1 MNPSY
6 PGSSG
11 DRHGP
16 PSLSASSSSGLGGKG
31 GPPSGQQQQQTHS
44 YHPQPSLAQ
53 LGHLHPLHGGSQ
65 QPQQPPQHSMMHPG
79 GPVLPPPPLPGSLG
93 GGGPNTSRSPH
104 PLSGSILHPP
114 RGNLGGSSGAGSV
127 LGKPA
132 GSQGPPPSGA
142 SGLMGH
148 SVRMQAPSM
157 SQSMGSVQQSMASS
171 SGGLKPPTQSYSV
184 RPPSP
189 PRRPQESQQQQ
200 QQQQQQVP
208 MQQQQYGLDGR
219 IIPNDQVE
227 GDYYQQQQTISV
239 PPPRHRELRVEDAL
253 LYLDQVKQQFGDQP
267 DIYNQFLD
275 VMKDFKAQAIDTP
288 GVILRV
294 STLFR
299 GYPNLILGFNTF
311 LPPGYRIRPDTSIEV
326 IPSQMAGRGG
336 VQPSMFGVGAPQSAN
351 ANMGHRPPPV
361 TIPPPPYSPPELH
374 KPTPSSRQQLAPAS
388 QMKTGG
394 KPKKQQQQAPTPN
407 GGNAAARSSTNPVE
421 FDHAIHYVT
430 TIKQR
435 FADEPETYKE
445 FLAILHTYQK
455 EQRSIR
461 QVLDQVSH
469 LFRDHPDLLRE
480 FTFFLPDAVQ
490 EQAKE
495 RLNRAAEK
503 AQQRKDQMA
512 QKARKYGSS
521 SQGYQP
527 DRRDD
532 RGPDSPSSAAM
543 KGGRMMADEEDAYMK
558 YGKKGSGR
566 GYKDDDHRLSGKAL
580 ERREKERERE
590 RNRSQFNHKRAK
602 RRPYDGKERR
612 AYLAISDVLL
622 DKEEWNIFEKIKKIL
637 PSRDNWR
644 EFLKCLEL
652 YSQEVL
658 DRNEMLSLIRNLFGR
673 HTDLVEEFDHLLCS
687 HGVQKTPKEIWPFI
701 PLAETD
707 LSQCR
712 RATPSYRGLPASY
725 PIPPCSHRSALEK
738 QVCNDSWVS
747 VPTGSEDFSFKS
759 MRKNQYEE
767 ALFKCE
773 DERFEIDMVI
783 EANASTIS
791 ILEPLAHEI
800 EVLKKSKESSGDDD
814 KLWNYVV
821 DKGTFRVTHLNA
833 ITRIYGESG
842 SEILELLR
850 KHPAGA
856 IPIILKRLK
865 QKDEEWRRA
874 REDLNRQWK
883 DVNEK
888 NYHKSLDH
896 SSFYFKQ
903 KDKKQTSM
911 KMMMQEAKKKLEA
924 DEKRAEEAK
933 TDSNASPSTVSA
945 TSAVVGAKAPPQALD
960 IANALK
966 KEQSTDSAKVPP
978 TTDGKVAAT
987 SSQATSSTTWKP
999 HFAYKFASVQI
1010 HKEAFGLLSYAAE
1023 KNLSVADKEK
1033 ISKVWQAFFFPFFHL
1048 EEEWLVRKPQHT
1060 TVTLEKAKTLPVGTE
1075 VSTEFGEG
1083 TVQQFNR
1090 AKAHFTINLAAVGCQ
1105 AYLQPSA
1112 LTIQEAADFPP
1123 GLPELDSKQ
1132 DAAKVQA
1139 DYKSLFYGNQ
1149 HAYAFLRLYQMLQN
1163 RLERAFD
1170 LCEKAKRNRN
1180 RRTIN
1185 PAARA
1190 LAHAHHSLSAST
1202 KEKTGD
1208 YQAFVSK
1215 LYSLIDGSV
1224 DNSKYEDS
1232 CRSLMGS
1239 TSYFLFTMDKLVTQ
1253 VLKQMQHLAND
1264 DTCQEL
1270 TKAFAEVQGEP
1281 KPSTDPA
1288 GAEAKTTAYLNK
1300 TKSIFEGEGAFRIE
1314 FNPGVLRKTP
1324 LEARGGTT
1332 PSGVSEPFKIWAPS
1346 PRVKAPES
1354 SKWLI
1359 EPKLAIEYLGS
1370 MDEDGDGDDDDD
1382 ESPSATPVDT
1392 PSATPMY
1399 GSPVLD
1405 TPVHD
1410 SQDDEDELMEE
1421 SKEDDDMKKDFSTP
1435 ASSGSVEQS
1444 DSASASSDDAHSTSA
1459 MQALESA
1466 TLLKKRARDS
1476 SEEGSAV
1483 SETSLSASSLAA
1495 DESVAAKKAKT
1506 TIDDEASA
1514 DAAKPTA
1521 ASQEDDPMERVEK
1534 ATSSPAAKSDAN
1546 EVTPAVKVEK
1556 PQEQIQDR
1564 EVGKEAEQTAEKP
1577 KEQQQTSSLDKVKSE
1592 RPSECAPATPAAAP
1606 AADLKARAPGS
1617 LSVVTKNDD
1626 KRKE

>member
-6 PGSSG
+6 PGSAG
-11 DRHGP
+11 DHHGP
-16 PSLSASSSSGLGGKG
+16 PSLNSASSSNMRGKG
-31 GPPSGQQQQQTHS
+31 GPPSQQTHQ
-44 YHPQPSLAQ
+44 YHTQPSLAQ
-53 LGHLHPLHGGSQ
+53 LNHLHPLHGGSQ
-65 QPQQPPQHSMMHPG
+65 QQPQHSMMHPG
-79 GPVLPPPPLPGSLG
+79 GAVLPPPPMPGSLG
-93 GGGPNTSRSPH
+93 GGGSNSSRSPH

-114 RGNLGGSSGAGSV
+114 RGNLGGGSSNPPPV
-127 LGKPA
+127 LGKPV
-132 GSQGPPPSGA
+132 GSQSSHTA
-142 SGLMGH
+142 STARIMGH
-148 SVRMQAPSM
+148 SVRMQAPAM
-157 SQSMGSVQQSMASS
+157 SQSMGHLPQSMVSS
-171 SGGLKPPTQSYSV
+171 SGNLKPPAPNYNV

-189 PRRPQESQQQQ
+189 PHRTQDTQQQQ
-200 QQQQQQVP
+200 PPPQQVP
-208 MQQQQYGLDGR
+208 IQQHYGLDGR
-219 IIPNDQVE
+219 MIPNDQVE
-227 GDYYQQQQTISV
+227 SEYYQQQTITG
-239 PPPRHRELRVEDAL
+239 PPVRHRELRVEDAL

-336 VQPSMFGVGAPQSAN
+336 GQQSMYSSVGAPQSN
-351 ANMGHRPPPV
+351 GSNMGHCPPPV

-374 KPTPSSRQQLAPAS
+374 KSTPLSCQPVAPPS
-388 QMKTGG
+388 QIKTSG
-394 KPKKQQQQAPTPN
+394 KPKKTQQTLSTSS
-407 GGNAAARSSTNPVE
+407 GNAAATRSSTNPVE

-503 AQQRKDQMA
+503 AQLRKDQMA
-512 QKARKYGSS
+512 LKAKKYSS
-521 SQGYQP
+521 AVPSYQP
-527 DRRDD
+527 DRLDD
-532 RGPDSPSSAAM
+532 RGGDSPSSAAM
-543 KGGRMMADEEDAYMK
+543 KGERSMVNDEDAYMK
-558 YGKKGSGR
+558 YGKKGVSR
-566 GYKDDDHRLSGKAL
+566 SFKDDDLHLTGKAL

-590 RNRSQFNHKRAK
+590 RNRSQFNHKRIK

-622 DKEEWNIFEKIKKIL
+622 DKEEWHIFEKIKKIL

-658 DRNEMLSLIRNLFGR
+658 DREEMLSLIRNLFGR
-673 HTDLVEEFDHLLCS
+673 HTDLVDEFDHLLCS

-712 RATPSYRGLPASY
+712 RATPSYRSLPASY
-725 PIPPCSHRSALEK
+725 PIPPCSQRSVLEK
-738 QVCNDSWVS
+738 EVCNDLWVS

-791 ILEPLAHEI
+791 ILEPLAQEI
-800 EVLKKSKESSGDDD
+800 DVLKENEKSNRDND

-833 ITRIYGESG
+833 ITRIYGEAG
-842 SEILELLR
+842 SQILELLR
-850 KHPAGA
+850 KYPAGA

-883 DVNEK
+883 EVNEK

-896 SSFYFKQ
+896 TSFYFKQ
-903 KDKKQTSM
+903 KDKKQTGM
-911 KMMMQEAKKKLEA
+911 KMMMLEAKKRLEG

-933 TDSNASPSTVSA
+933 SGLSASPSTVSA
-945 TSAVVGAKAPPQALD
+945 TFAVVSAKAPPKAAD

-966 KEQSTDSAKVPP
+966 KEQLLGSAKPLAAADSKAPP
-978 TTDGKVAAT
+978 TVSQT
-987 SSQATSSTTWKP
+987 SLLPTWKP
-999 HFAYKFASVQI
+999 HFVYKFASVKI
-1010 HKEAFGLLSYAAE
+1010 HKEAFGLLSYAAD
-1023 KNLSVADKEK
+1023 KNLSVVDKEK
-1033 ISKVWQAFFFPFFHL
+1033 LCKVWQTFFFPFFYL
-1048 EEEWLVRKPQHT
+1048 EEEWLVRKPQYA
-1060 TVTLEKAKTLPVGTE
+1060 TVTPEKAKTLRVGTD

-1083 TVQQFNR
+1083 TVQHFNR
-1090 AKAHFTINLAAVGCQ
+1090 ENGYLTISITISGCQ

-1112 LTIQEAADFPP
+1112 VTVQEAADFPP

-1132 DAAKVQA
+1132 DAIKVQMNH
-1139 DYKSLFYGNQ
+1139 KSLFYGNQ
-1149 HAYAFLRLYQMLQN
+1149 HAYAFVRLYQILHN

-1208 YQAFVSK
+1208 YQAFLSE

-1224 DNSKYEDS
+1224 DNFKYEDS

-1239 TSYFLFTMDKLVTQ
+1239 TSYFLFTMDKLVAQ
-1253 VLKQMQHLAND
+1253 ILKHMQHLASD
-1264 DTCQEL
+1264 ETCQEL
-1270 TKAFAEVQGEP
+1270 IKAF
-1281 KPSTDPA
+1281 TDEKRDESA
-1288 GAEAKTTAYLNK
+1288 SVDLTSAEAKAVAYLNRTK
-1300 TKSIFEGEGAFRIE
+1300 TIFEGEGAFRME
-1314 FNPGVLRKTP
+1314 FKPGVLRKTP
-1324 LEARGGTT
+1324 LETRGGST
-1332 PSGVSEPFKIWAPS
+1332 PLGVPEPFKIWAPS
-1346 PRVKAPES
+1346 PRVKAPEYT
-1354 SKWLI
+1354 KWLI
-1359 EPKLAIEYLGS
+1359 EPELAIMYLGS
-1370 MDEDGDGDDDDD
+1370 MDDDGEEDDDD
-1382 ESPSATPVDT
+1382 EDSPSATPVDT
-1392 PSATPMY
+1392 PSATPVY
-1399 GSPVLD
+1399 GSPM
-1405 TPVHD
+1405 HD
-1410 SQDDEDELMEE
+1410 SQDEEEGLMEE
-1421 SKEDDDMKKDFSTP
+1421 SKGGGLKKENLASTL
-1435 ASSGSVEQS
+1435 ARDIEQS
-1444 DSASASSDDAHSTSA
+1444 DSASSDDTASA
-1459 MQALESA
+1459 AKMLECA

-1476 SEEGSAV
+1476 SEENRAMVEVSLSTLVAADTIVASKRVKAATSDERSDDTATRTSATKEEKIRIKDEFVSKTTEVGLAIKIETPDRAQERQYSTAAQRIGDMYTIDQAAVHDV
-1483 SETSLSASSLAA
+1483 SEARVREFFVVAS
-1495 DESVAAKKAKT
+1495 
-1506 TIDDEASA
+1506 
-1514 DAAKPTA
+1514 
-1521 ASQEDDPMERVEK
+1521 
-1534 ATSSPAAKSDAN
+1534 
-1546 EVTPAVKVEK
+1546 
-1556 PQEQIQDR
+1556 
-1564 EVGKEAEQTAEKP
+1564 
-1577 KEQQQTSSLDKVKSE
+1577 
-1592 RPSECAPATPAAAP
+1592 
-1606 AADLKARAPGS
+1606 
-1617 LSVVTKNDD
+1617 KNDD
-1626 KRKE
+1626 AGEK

>member
-1 MNPSY
+1 M
-6 PGSSG
+6 
-11 DRHGP
+11 
-16 PSLSASSSSGLGGKG
+16 
-31 GPPSGQQQQQTHS
+31 
-44 YHPQPSLAQ
+44 
-53 LGHLHPLHGGSQ
+53 
-65 QPQQPPQHSMMHPG
+65 
-79 GPVLPPPPLPGSLG
+79 
-93 GGGPNTSRSPH
+93 
-104 PLSGSILHPP
+104 
-114 RGNLGGSSGAGSV
+114 
-127 LGKPA
+127 
-132 GSQGPPPSGA
+132 
-142 SGLMGH
+142 
-148 SVRMQAPSM
+148 
-157 SQSMGSVQQSMASS
+157 
-171 SGGLKPPTQSYSV
+171 
-184 RPPSP
+184 
-189 PRRPQESQQQQ
+189 
-200 QQQQQQVP
+200 P

-219 IIPNDQVE
+219 ILPNDGQD
-227 GDYYQQQQTISV
+227 DYYQQQQMAG

-326 IPSQMAGRGG
+326 IPSQISARGG
-336 VQPSMFGVGAPQSAN
+336 GGNIPMYSGVGGQQQSSN
-351 ANMGHRPPPV
+351 TNMGHRPPPV
-361 TIPPPPYSPPELH
+361 TIPPPPYSPPELSQHH
-374 KPTPSSRQQLAPAS
+374 KQPTSSSRQQLASAG

-394 KPKKQQQQAPTPN
+394 KPKKQQVPTPGA
-407 GGNAAARSSTNPVE
+407 GGNAASRSSTNPVE

-503 AQQRKDQMA
+503 AQQRKDLMA
-512 QKARKYGSS
+512 QKHKYA
-521 SQGYQP
+521 SQSGYQQS
-527 DRRDD
+527 RRDD
-532 RGPDSPSSAAM
+532 GRSMGDSPSSAAM
-543 KGGRMMADEEDAYMK
+543 KGRGLLAEDDDAYLK
-558 YGKKGSGR
+558 YGKKDAGM
-566 GYKDDDHRLSGKAL
+566 YKDDRRLSGKAL

-590 RNRSQFNHKRAK
+590 RNRAQFNHKRAK

-612 AYLAISDVLL
+612 AYLALSDVLL
-622 DKEEWNIFEKIKKIL
+622 DKEEWGIFEKIKKIL

-673 HTDLVEEFDHLLCS
+673 HTELVDEFDHLLCS

-725 PIPPCSHRSALEK
+725 PIPPCSSRSALDK
-738 QVCNDSWVS
+738 SVCNDSWVS
-747 VPTGSEDFSFKS
+747 VPTGSEDYSFKS

-791 ILEPLAHEI
+791 ILEPLSHEI
-800 EVLKKSKESSGDDD
+800 EVLKSKEGEDD
-814 KLWNYVV
+814 KLWSYVV
-821 DKGTFRVTHLNA
+821 DKGTFRVTHLSA

-842 SEILELLR
+842 TQILDLLR
-850 KHPAGA
+850 KYPAGA
-856 IPIILKRLK
+856 IPVILKRLK

-883 DVNEK
+883 EVNEK

-911 KMMMQEAKKKLEA
+911 KTMMQEAKKKLEVE
-924 DEKRAEEAK
+924 EKR
-933 TDSNASPSTVSA
+933 TDATKADSSTSPSTVSA
-945 TSAVVGAKAPPQALD
+945 TAVVSAKAAPQASD
-960 IANALK
+960 IADALK
-966 KEQSTDSAKVPP
+966 KEQSAGASKPPATMAIKITVAQPVP
-978 TTDGKVAAT
+978 TTE
-987 SSQATSSTTWKP
+987 WKP

-1033 ISKVWQAFFFPFFHL
+1033 ISKVWQSFFFPFFHL
-1048 EEEWLVRKPQHT
+1048 EEEWLVRKPQRT
-1060 TVTLEKAKTLPVGTE
+1060 TLTIEKAKTLPVGTE

-1083 TVQQFNR
+1083 TVQQFN
-1090 AKAHFTINLAAVGCQ
+1090 KEKGFLTVNLAGVGCQ

-1112 LTIQEAADFPP
+1112 ITIQEAADFPP
-1123 GLPELDSKQ
+1123 GLPALDNLK
-1132 DAAKVQA
+1132 DAAKTQA
-1139 DYKSLFYGNQ
+1139 DYTALFYGNQ
-1149 HAYAFLRLYQMLQN
+1149 HAYAFLRLYQMLHN
-1163 RLERAFD
+1163 RLERAYD
-1170 LCEKAKRNRN
+1170 LCEKAKRNRT

-1190 LAHAHHSLSAST
+1190 LAHAHHSLAAST

-1208 YQAFVSK
+1208 YQAFLSK

-1224 DNSKYEDS
+1224 DSSKYEDC
-1232 CRSLMGS
+1232 CRNLMGS
-1239 TSYFLFTMDKLVTQ
+1239 TSYFLFTMDKLVTL

-1270 TKAFAEVQGEP
+1270 TKAFSEQHGES
-1281 KPSTDPA
+1281 KPSNLAD
-1288 GAEAKTTAYLNK
+1288 AETKSAAYLSK

-1332 PSGVSEPFKIWAPS
+1332 PSGAPMEPFKIWAPS
-1346 PRVKAPES
+1346 PRVKAQEP

-1359 EPKLAIEYLGS
+1359 EPEVSIEYLGS
-1370 MDEDGDGDDDDD
+1370 MDDDGDDDDDDD
-1382 ESPSATPVDT
+1382 ESPSATPLDT
-1392 PSATPMY
+1392 PSATPLF
-1399 GSPVLD
+1399 GSPVTE
-1405 TPVHD
+1405 TPMHD
-1410 SQDDEDELMEE
+1410 DDDESMEE
-1421 SKEDDDMKKDFSTP
+1421 AKEDDGAKKEVDDSVG
-1435 ASSGSVEQS
+1435 ASSGSMD
-1444 DSASASSDDAHSTSA
+1444 DSPSVSSDEA
-1459 MQALESA
+1459 QAAKSLESA
-1466 TLLKKRARDS
+1466 TLLKKRARGL
-1476 SEEGSAV
+1476 SEDGSAA
-1483 SETSLSASSLAA
+1483 SAASLSPS
-1495 DESVAAKKAKT
+1495 SVAAEVVAKKKAKT
-1506 TIDDEASA
+1506 GENEHTTHAPDSKAEEGEASGDEDRDSKKAVSQDDESMTGEAIMAAASA
-1514 DAAKPTA
+1514 LVNAEGNAKPKT
-1521 ASQEDDPMERVEK
+1521 QEFTQGFK
-1534 ATSSPAAKSDAN
+1534 L
-1546 EVTPAVKVEK
+1546 EK
-1556 PQEQIQDR
+1556 PQEQATLLQSMSGK
-1564 EVGKEAEQTAEKP
+1564 GKEESKENTAAASAPSKGQMPASVEPAKA
-1577 KEQQQTSSLDKVKSE
+1577 E
-1592 RPSECAPATPAAAP
+1592 RPRDSSAAT
-1606 AADLKARAPGS
+1606 S
-1617 LSVVTKNDD
+1617 DD
-1626 KRKE
+1626 KKI

>member
-16 PSLSASSSSGLGGKG
+16 PSLSSASNAGLGGKG
-31 GPPSGQQQQQTHS
+31 GPSSGQQQQAHS

-53 LGHLHPLHGGSQ
+53 LSHLHPLHGGSQ
-65 QPQQPPQHSMMHPG
+65 QQPQHSIMHPN

-114 RGNLGGSSGAGSV
+114 RGNLGSSSGSGPPSV
-127 LGKPA
+127 LGKPT
-132 GSQGPPPSGA
+132 GSQVPPPSSAG
-142 SGLMGH
+142 GMMGH

-157 SQSMGSVQQSMASS
+157 SQSMGNVQQSMASS
-171 SGGLKPPTQSYSV
+171 SGGLKPPTQGYNV
-184 RPPSP
+184 RPQSP
-189 PRRPQESQQQQ
+189 PRRPQETQQRQQQQ
-200 QQQQQQVP
+200 PQQQQQVP
-208 MQQQQYGLDGR
+208 IQQHYGLDGR
-219 IIPNDQVE
+219 MIPNDQVE
-227 GDYYQQQQTISV
+227 GDYYQQQQMSG

-336 VQPSMFGVGAPQSAN
+336 VQQSMYSNVAAQQSSN

-374 KPTPSSRQQLAPAS
+374 KPTPSSRQQLAPAG

-394 KPKKQQQQAPTPN
+394 KPKKQQQQAPAPS

-512 QKARKYGSS
+512 LKARKYGSS
-521 SQGYQP
+521 QGYQA

-532 RGPDSPSSAAM
+532 RGADSPSSAAM
-543 KGGRMMADEEDAYMK
+543 KGGRMMADDEGAYMK
-558 YGKKGSGR
+558 YGKKGGGR

-590 RNRSQFNHKRAK
+590 RNRAQFNHKRNK

-658 DRNEMLSLIRNLFGR
+658 DCNEMLSLIRNLFGR

-738 QVCNDSWVS
+738 KVCNDSWVS

-791 ILEPLAHEI
+791 ILEPLAQEI
-800 EVLKKSKESSGDDD
+800 EVLKKSSGDDD

-833 ITRIYGESG
+833 ITRIYGEAG
-842 SEILELLR
+842 SQILELLR
-850 KHPAGA
+850 KYPAGA

-883 DVNEK
+883 EVNEK

-903 KDKKQTSM
+903 KDKKQTGM

-945 TSAVVGAKAPPQALD
+945 TSAVVGAKAPPQASD
-960 IANALK
+960 IADALK
-966 KEQSTDSAKVPP
+966 KEQSADSAKPP
-978 TTDGKVAAT
+978 VTTDSKMAAT
-987 SSQATSSTTWKP
+987 SSLPTKWKP

-1023 KNLSVADKEK
+1023 KNLGGADKEK
-1033 ISKVWQAFFFPFFHL
+1033 ISKVWQSFFFPFFHL
-1048 EEEWLVRKPQHT
+1048 EEEWLVRKPQLT
-1060 TVTLEKAKTLPVGTE
+1060 TVTPEKAKTLRVATE

-1090 AKAHFTINLAAVGCQ
+1090 EKGYFTINLAAIGCQ

-1112 LTIQEAADFPP
+1112 LTVQEAADFPP
-1123 GLPELDSKQ
+1123 GLPALDSKQ
-1132 DAAKVQA
+1132 DAAKVLE

-1149 HAYAFLRLYQMLQN
+1149 HAYAFLRLYQILHN
-1163 RLERAFD
+1163 RLERAYD

-1190 LAHAHHSLSAST
+1190 LAHAHHSLSASP

-1208 YQAFVSK
+1208 YQSFVSK

-1281 KPSTDPA
+1281 KPSVDPA
-1288 GAEAKTTAYLNK
+1288 GAEAKITAYLNK
-1300 TKSIFEGEGAFRIE
+1300 TKAIFEGEGAFRIE
-1314 FNPGVLRKTP
+1314 FKPGVLRKTP
-1324 LEARGGTT
+1324 LEARGGST
-1332 PSGVSEPFKIWAPS
+1332 PSGASEPFKIWAPS
-1346 PRVKAPES
+1346 PRVKAPEA

-1359 EPKLAIEYLGS
+1359 EPELAIEYLGS
-1370 MDEDGDGDDDDD
+1370 MDEDGEDDDDDD

-1392 PSATPMY
+1392 PSATPVY
-1399 GSPVLD
+1399 GSPVHD
-1405 TPVHD
+1405 TPERD
-1410 SQDDEDELMEE
+1410 SQDDDELMEE
-1421 SKEDDDMKKDFSTP
+1421 TKEDDNIKKEESTP
-1435 ASSGSVEQS
+1435 ASSGSIEQS
-1444 DSASASSDDAHSTSA
+1444 DDSGSSDDAHSANATK
-1459 MQALESA
+1459 ALESA

-1476 SEEGSAV
+1476 SEESSSVVEA
-1483 SETSLSASSLAA
+1483 SPSTSTVATGGLI
-1495 DESVAAKKAKT
+1495 AAKKVKT
-1506 TIDDEASA
+1506 TADGTTSA
-1514 DAAKPTA
+1514 DAAKPTTM
-1521 ASQEDDPMERVEK
+1521 DDPMTGGDNALSAPAQPK
-1534 ATSSPAAKSDAN
+1534 AQEITQ
-1546 EVTPAVKVEK
+1546 VVKAEK
-1556 PQEQIQDR
+1556 PQALDR
-1564 EVGKEAEQTAEKP
+1564 KPEQTVAEP
-1577 KEQQQTSSLDKVKSE
+1577 KERLTSSLDKVNPE
-1592 RPSECAPATPAAAP
+1592 RPSDSASAASAG
-1606 AADLKARAPGS
+1606 ARASGS
-1617 LSVVTKNDD
+1617 SSVETNSVD

>member
-6 PGSSG
+6 PGAPPTDRLGPSRASAAAAHDRKSG
-11 DRHGP
+11 PSASGPPPSQPP
-16 PSLSASSSSGLGGKG
+16 PSL
-31 GPPSGQQQQQTHS
+31 GP
-44 YHPQPSLAQ
+44 YHTPPTSLAQ
-53 LGHLHPLHGGSQ
+53 LSHHLHPLHGNNNSNSCSNNNNSCSSSNA
-65 QPQQPPQHSMMHPG
+65 PPSHA
-79 GPVLPPPPLPGSLG
+79 L
-93 GGGPNTSRSPH
+93 
-104 PLSGSILHPP
+104 LHA
-114 RGNLGGSSGAGSV
+114 L
-127 LGKPA
+127 
-132 GSQGPPPSGA
+132 SGA
-142 SGLMGH
+142 SGGPSAGTAARAPHPRALSTSSSLLHAPRGALGAAGGGAGPPSVLSQPTAGGAVAGSAGLLGH
-148 SVRMQAPSM
+148 PVRLQTPNM
-157 SQSMGSVQQSMASS
+157 SQSMAQQQQQQTMGPSASDR
-171 SGGLKPPTQSYSV
+171 LKPSTQSYSV

-189 PRRPQESQQQQ
+189 RRGETPTRNPTQM
-200 QQQQQQVP
+200 P
-208 MQQQQYGLDGR
+208 QQYGLDGR
-219 IIPNDQVE
+219 MIPSEQVE
-227 GDYYQQQQTISV
+227 SEFYHAAMGSSGNGNGAPP

-326 IPSQMAGRGG
+326 IPSQMAGRSAGPAPPSIYSTGG
-336 VQPSMFGVGAPQSAN
+336 PTQQSPSAN
-351 ANMGHRPPPV
+351 LCLRPPPV

-374 KPTPSSRQQLAPAS
+374 KPTTSSRQHLPAAAAAAGAAGGGGGH
-388 QMKTGG
+388 MKTGG
-394 KPKKQQQQAPTPN
+394 KTKKQLQQQNPGTSGGTP
-407 GGNAAARSSTNPVE
+407 ADRSSTNPVE

-512 QKARKYGSS
+512 LKARKYGLA
-521 SQGYQP
+521 SQSYQP
-527 DRRDD
+527 SDRRSD
-532 RGPDSPSSAAM
+532 RGPESPSSAAM
-543 KGGRMMADEEDAYMK
+543 KGGRMMGDGDDAHMK
-558 YGKKGSGR
+558 YGKKGSSR
-566 GYKDDDHRLSGKAL
+566 AYKDDDHRLSGKAL

-590 RNRSQFNHKRAK
+590 RNRAQFNHKRAK

-612 AYLAISDVLL
+612 TYLAISDVLL
-622 DKEEWNIFEKIKKIL
+622 DKEEWTIFEKIKKIL

-673 HTDLVEEFDHLLCS
+673 HTDLVEEFDRLLCS
-687 HGVQKTPKEIWPFI
+687 HGAQKNAKEIWPFI

-712 RATPSYRGLPASY
+712 RATPSYRGLPSSY
-725 PIPPCSHRSALEK
+725 PIPPCSHRSVLEK
-738 QVCNDSWVS
+738 QVCNDLWVS

-783 EANASTIS
+783 ETNASTIS
-791 ILEPLAHEI
+791 VLEPLANEI
-800 EVLKKSKESSGDDD
+800 EVLKKSEESSGEEGQ
-814 KLWNYVV
+814 LWNYVV
-821 DKGTFRVTHLNA
+821 EKGTFRVTHLNA

-842 SEILELLR
+842 TQILELLR
-850 KHPAGA
+850 QYPAGA
-856 IPIILKRLK
+856 IPVILKRLK

-883 DVNEK
+883 EVNEK

-911 KMMMQEAKKKLEA
+911 KTMMQEAKKKLEA
-924 DEKRAEEAK
+924 DEKRAEVLK
-933 TDSNASPSTVSA
+933 TNSDMPPCAA
-945 TSAVVGAKAPPQALD
+945 TTISGVLNAKAAPQPSA
-960 IANALK
+960 IADALK
-966 KEQSTDSAKVPP
+966 KEQLAHSVKTAIPSGSMAPTRFPQSA
-978 TTDGKVAAT
+978 
-987 SSQATSSTTWKP
+987 SSTKWKP
-999 HFAYKFASVQI
+999 HFVFKFASVRI

-1033 ISKVWQAFFFPFFHL
+1033 ISKVWQGFFFPFFHL

-1060 TVTLEKAKTLPVGTE
+1060 TVTLEKARTLPIGTE

-1083 TVQQFNR
+1083 TVQQFNK
-1090 AKAHFTINLAAVGCQ
+1090 AKAYFTINLAAIGCQ

-1123 GLPELDSKQ
+1123 SLPALDSKQ
-1132 DAAKVQA
+1132 DAVKVQA
-1139 DYKSLFYGNQ
+1139 DTKSLFYGNQ
-1149 HAYAFLRLYQMLQN
+1149 HAYAFLRLYQVLHN

-1190 LAHAHHSLSAST
+1190 LAHAHHSLSASA

-1224 DNSKYEDS
+1224 DNAKYEDS

-1270 TKAFAEVQGEP
+1270 TKAFVEVKGGP
-1281 KPSTDPA
+1281 KAMTDA
-1288 GAEAKTTAYLNK
+1288 TGAEAKTTAYLNK

-1324 LEARGGTT
+1324 LEARGGST
-1332 PSGVSEPFKIWAPS
+1332 PIGVSEPFKIWAPS
-1346 PRVKAPES
+1346 PRVRAPEF

-1359 EPKLAIEYLGS
+1359 EPELAIEYLGS
-1370 MDEDGDGDDDDD
+1370 MDDNGHEDDDDD
-1382 ESPSATPVDT
+1382 DSPSATPLDT
-1392 PSATPMY
+1392 PSATPVY
-1399 GSPVLD
+1399 GSPVHD

-1410 SQDDEDELMEE
+1410 SQDDDDDPMDK
-1421 SKEDDDMKKDFSTP
+1421 SKEVDDLTKGAVTP

-1444 DSASASSDDAHSTSA
+1444 DSASSDEFVSA
-1459 MQALESA
+1459 ARALESA
-1466 TLLKKRARDS
+1466 TLLKKRARLS
-1476 SEEGSAV
+1476 SEQDDAV
-1483 SETSLSASSLAA
+1483 LIASLSSSSTGMDGSLKKSKTMPNAA
-1495 DESVAAKKAKT
+1495 DVNASDAVDKR
-1506 TIDDEASA
+1506 EASA
-1514 DAAKPTA
+1514 ALWNEGLRIRAAATA
-1521 ASQEDDPMERVEK
+1521 SARGAMPKTEAVKQEI
-1534 ATSSPAAKSDAN
+1534 
-1546 EVTPAVKVEK
+1546 KVEK
-1556 PQEQIQDR
+1556 PQEQTR
-1564 EVGKEAEQTAEKP
+1564 
-1577 KEQQQTSSLDKVKSE
+1577 SLE
-1592 RPSECAPATPAAAP
+1592 
-1606 AADLKARAPGS
+1606 LGQGG
-1617 LSVVTKNDD
+1617 
-1626 KRKE
+1626 

>member
-1 MNPSY
+1 MNPSSY

-16 PSLSASSSSGLGGKG
+16 PPSLNSSSSSGLGVKG
-31 GPPSGQQQQQTHS
+31 GPSSITQQQHS

-53 LGHLHPLHGGSQ
+53 LNHHLHPLHGGSQ
-65 QPQQPPQHSMMHPG
+65 QTHQQSQHSIMHPG
-79 GPVLPPPPLPGSLG
+79 GPVLPPPSLPGSLG

-104 PLSGSILHPP
+104 PLSAGSILHPP
-114 RGNLGGSSGAGSV
+114 RGNLGGSSNTGGPSSV
-127 LGKPA
+127 LSKPT
-132 GSQGPPPSGA
+132 GSQGA
-142 SGLMGH
+142 SSSSIGMMGH
-148 SVRMQAPSM
+148 SVRMQAPGM
-157 SQSMGSVQQSMASS
+157 SQSMGNVQQSMAPSS
-171 SGGLKPPTQSYSV
+171 ERLKPSTQSYNV

-189 PRRPQESQQQQ
+189 PRRPTETQQQP
-200 QQQQQQVP
+200 QQV
-208 MQQQQYGLDGR
+208 QIQQQYGLDGR

-227 GDYYQQQQTISV
+227 GDYYQQQSMAG

-326 IPSQMAGRGG
+326 IPSQMTGRGS
-336 VQPSMFGVGAPQSAN
+336 VQQSMYGAQQTSN

-374 KPTPSSRQQLAPAS
+374 KPTSSSRQQLPPGGQIKA
-388 QMKTGG
+388 GG
-394 KPKKQQQQAPTPN
+394 KSKKSQQQTMTLG
-407 GGNAAARSSTNPVE
+407 GGNAAARGSTNPVE

-512 QKARKYGSS
+512 QRARKYGSL
-521 SQGYQP
+521 SQGYQQS

-532 RGPDSPSSAAM
+532 RGSVSPSSAAM
-543 KGGRMMADEEDAYMK
+543 KSGRVIGGDEDAYNK
-558 YGKKGSGR
+558 FGKKGNGR
-566 GYKDDDHRLSGKAL
+566 GYKDDDHHLSGKAL

-590 RNRSQFNHKRAK
+590 RNRAQFNHKRAK
-602 RRPYDGKERR
+602 RRPYDGTERR

-622 DKEEWNIFEKIKKIL
+622 DKEEWSIFEKIKRIL

-673 HTDLVEEFDHLLCS
+673 HTDLVKEFDQLLCS

-783 EANASTIS
+783 ETNASTIS

-800 EVLKKSKESSGDDD
+800 EVLKKSKESSGEDDQ
-814 KLWNYVV
+814 LWNYVV

-833 ITRIYGESG
+833 ITRIYGDSG
-842 SEILELLR
+842 TQILELLR
-850 KHPAGA
+850 QYPAGA
-856 IPIILKRLK
+856 IPVILKRLK

-883 DVNEK
+883 EVNEK

-911 KMMMQEAKKKLEA
+911 KTMMQEAKKKLEA
-924 DEKRAEEAK
+924 DEKRAEELK
-933 TDSNASPSTVSA
+933 TDLSASPSTVSA
-945 TSAVVGAKAPPQALD
+945 TTAIVSAKAPPQASD

-966 KEQSTDSAKVPP
+966 KEQSAPSLKIPTAKTMAVF
-978 TTDGKVAAT
+978 
-987 SSQATSSTTWKP
+987 SQSPLTKWKP

-1033 ISKVWQAFFFPFFHL
+1033 LSKVWQNFFFPFFNL
-1048 EEEWLVRKPQHT
+1048 EEEWLVRKPQHA
-1060 TVTLEKAKTLPVGTE
+1060 TVTHEKAKTLPIGTE

-1090 AKAHFTINLAAVGCQ
+1090 EKTYFTINLAAVGCQ

-1112 LTIQEAADFPP
+1112 LTIQEATDFPSS
-1123 GLPELDSKQ
+1123 LPALDNKQ
-1132 DAAKVQA
+1132 DVVKIQA

-1149 HAYAFLRLYQMLQN
+1149 HAYAFLRLYQILHN
-1163 RLERAFD
+1163 RLERAYD

-1180 RRTIN
+1180 RRIIN

-1190 LAHAHHSLSAST
+1190 LVHAHHSLSAST
-1202 KEKTGD
+1202 KEKAGD

-1239 TSYFLFTMDKLVTQ
+1239 TSYFLFTMDKLVAQ

-1264 DTCQEL
+1264 DICQEL
-1270 TKAFAEVQGEP
+1270 TKAFAEMQGGP
-1281 KPSTDPA
+1281 KPSTDPIE
-1288 GAEAKTTAYLNK
+1288 AEAKFAAYLNK

-1314 FNPGVLRKTP
+1314 FNPGILRKTP
-1324 LEARGGTT
+1324 LEVRGGTT
-1332 PSGVSEPFKIWAPS
+1332 PSGASEPSKIWAPS
-1346 PRVKAPES
+1346 PRMKAPES

-1359 EPKLAIEYLGS
+1359 EPELAIEYLGS
-1370 MDEDGDGDDDDD
+1370 IDDDGDDDDD
-1382 ESPSATPVDT
+1382 DDDSPSATPVDT
-1392 PSATPMY
+1392 PSATPVY
-1399 GSPVLD
+1399 GSPMHD

-1410 SQDDEDELMEE
+1410 LQDDVDPMEE
-1421 SKEDDDMKKDFSTP
+1421 SKEDDDMKKGALTP
-1435 ASSGSVEQS
+1435 TSSGSIEQS
-1444 DSASASSDDAHSTSA
+1444 DCASSDEASNATK
-1459 MQALESA
+1459 ALESA
-1466 TLLKKRARDS
+1466 TLLKKRTRDS
-1476 SEEGSAV
+1476 SEKDSAMLIA
-1483 SETSLSASSLAA
+1483 SLSSSPVVTEGL
-1495 DESVAAKKAKT
+1495 AKKAKT
-1506 TIDDEASA
+1506 PLGAAGYMVSA
-1514 DAAKPTA
+1514 DMVK
-1521 ASQEDDPMERVEK
+1521 
-1534 ATSSPAAKSDAN
+1534 TSSSHDYDVVMGGAEAISSFGAKLRTTEVTQGVKEEEAEEHSQDCELEEESEKLSTDKFLERRLLSHDSVKSDRASGRAAIS
-1546 EVTPAVKVEK
+1546 TPTFTGD
-1556 PQEQIQDR
+1556 P
-1564 EVGKEAEQTAEKP
+1564 
-1577 KEQQQTSSLDKVKSE
+1577 
-1592 RPSECAPATPAAAP
+1592 
-1606 AADLKARAPGS
+1606 KARASGCS
-1617 LSVVTKNDD
+1617 SGAVKSAD
-1626 KRKE
+1626 KKKE

>member
-16 PSLSASSSSGLGGKG
+16 PSLSSASSAGLGGKG
-31 GPPSGQQQQQTHS
+31 SGPQQPPPPQHS

-53 LGHLHPLHGGSQ
+53 LTHGGHLHPLHGGPQ
-65 QPQQPPQHSMMHPG
+65 QPQQQPQHSMMHPG

-93 GGGPNTSRSPH
+93 GGSTSRSPH

-114 RGNLGGSSGAGSV
+114 RGNLGGPSNGPSV

-132 GSQGPPPSGA
+132 GSQGPPPSSAAGM
-142 SGLMGH
+142 MGH
-148 SVRMQAPSM
+148 SVRMQPPSM
-157 SQSMGSVQQSMASS
+157 SQSMGSVQQAMASS
-171 SGGLKPPTQSYSV
+171 SGGLKPPSQGYSV
-184 RPPSP
+184 RPQSP
-189 PRRPQESQQQQ
+189 PRRPTETQ

-208 MQQQQYGLDGR
+208 IQQQYGLDGR

-227 GDYYQQQQTISV
+227 GDYYQQQQTMSG

-336 VQPSMFGVGAPQSAN
+336 VQQSMYAGVGAQQPSN

-374 KPTPSSRQQLAPAS
+374 KPTPSSRQQLAPAG
-388 QMKTGG
+388 QMKAGG
-394 KPKKQQQQAPTPN
+394 KPKKQQQQAPTPG

-512 QKARKYGSS
+512 QRARKYGT
-521 SQGYQP
+521 SQGYQQS

-532 RGPDSPSSAAM
+532 LGADSPSSAAM
-543 KGGRMMADEEDAYMK
+543 KGGRLMGEDEDAYMK

-590 RNRSQFNHKRAK
+590 RNRAQFNHKRAK

-673 HTDLVEEFDHLLCS
+673 HTELVEEFDHLLCS

-791 ILEPLAHEI
+791 VLEPLAHEI
-800 EVLKKSKESSGDDD
+800 EVLKKTKDSNGDDD
-814 KLWNYVV
+814 KMWNYVV

-833 ITRIYGESG
+833 ITRIYGDAG
-842 SEILELLR
+842 TEILDLLR
-850 KHPAGA
+850 KYPAGA
-856 IPIILKRLK
+856 IPVTLKRLK

-874 REDLNRQWK
+874 REDLNHQWK
-883 DVNEK
+883 EVNEK

-924 DEKRAEEAK
+924 DEKRIEEAK
-933 TDSNASPSTVSA
+933 TESNASPSTVSA
-945 TSAVVGAKAPPQALD
+945 TAEVVSAKAPPQASD
-960 IANALK
+960 IADALR
-966 KEQSTDSAKVPP
+966 KEQSSVSK
-978 TTDGKVAAT
+978 AAT
-987 SSQATSSTTWKP
+987 ALSQPVPSGKWKP

-1048 EEEWLVRKPQHT
+1048 EEEWLVRKPQRT

-1075 VSTEFGEG
+1075 VSTEFGDG
-1083 TVQQFNR
+1083 TVQQFN
-1090 AKAHFTINLAAVGCQ
+1090 KEKGYFTINLTAAGCQ
-1105 AYLQPSA
+1105 AYLQPGA

-1123 GLPELDSKQ
+1123 GLPALDSKQ
-1132 DAAKVQA
+1132 DAAKVKT

-1239 TSYFLFTMDKLVTQ
+1239 TSYFLFTMDKLVTL

-1270 TKAFAEVQGEP
+1270 IKAFTEVQGEP

-1288 GAEAKTTAYLNK
+1288 GAEAKATAYLNK

-1324 LEARGGTT
+1324 LEARGGGST
-1332 PSGVSEPFKIWAPS
+1332 PMGASEPFKIWAPS
-1346 PRVKAPES
+1346 PRVKAPEF
-1354 SKWLI
+1354 SKWLV
-1359 EPKLAIEYLGS
+1359 EPELAIEYLGS
-1370 MDEDGDGDDDDD
+1370 MDDDGDDDDDDDDD

-1399 GSPVLD
+1399 GSPVHD
-1405 TPVHD
+1405 TPVHE
-1410 SQDDEDELMEE
+1410 SQDDDDDEPMEE
-1421 SKEDDDMKKDFSTP
+1421 SKEDDNVKNEISTP

-1444 DSASASSDDAHSTSA
+1444 DSASASSDDARAASA
-1459 MQALESA
+1459 VKALESA

-1476 SEEGSAV
+1476 SEEEGAV
-1483 SETSLSASSLAA
+1483 SEPSPSFSAAV
-1495 DESVAAKKAKT
+1495 EVSVAAKKAKT
-1506 TIDDEASA
+1506 GAETSNNEMSA
-1514 DAAKPTA
+1514 ENAQLFARG
-1521 ASQEDDPMERVEK
+1521 SQEDDPMTGENEGRVASSSSAQTETQEVKLEK
-1534 ATSSPAAKSDAN
+1534 T
-1546 EVTPAVKVEK
+1546 
-1556 PQEQIQDR
+1556 QEQTQER
-1564 EVGKEAEQTAEKP
+1564 EKRTETERQTGDTP
-1577 KEQQQTSSLDKVKSE
+1577 KEQQAPSLDNVKSE
-1592 RPSECAPATPAAAP
+1592 CPSDSTAAVSSAVSTG
-1606 AADLKARAPGS
+1606 DVKAHTSGVVS
-1617 LSVVTKNDD
+1617 LSATSDD
-1626 KRKE
+1626 KRKD

>member
-1 MNPSY
+1 M
-6 PGSSG
+6 
-11 DRHGP
+11 
-16 PSLSASSSSGLGGKG
+16 
-31 GPPSGQQQQQTHS
+31 
-44 YHPQPSLAQ
+44 
-53 LGHLHPLHGGSQ
+53 
-65 QPQQPPQHSMMHPG
+65 
-79 GPVLPPPPLPGSLG
+79 
-93 GGGPNTSRSPH
+93 
-104 PLSGSILHPP
+104 
-114 RGNLGGSSGAGSV
+114 
-127 LGKPA
+127 
-132 GSQGPPPSGA
+132 
-142 SGLMGH
+142 
-148 SVRMQAPSM
+148 
-157 SQSMGSVQQSMASS
+157 
-171 SGGLKPPTQSYSV
+171 
-184 RPPSP
+184 
-189 PRRPQESQQQQ
+189 
-200 QQQQQQVP
+200 P

-219 IIPNDQVE
+219 ILPNDGQD
-227 GDYYQQQQTISV
+227 DYYQQQQMAG

-326 IPSQMAGRGG
+326 IPSQISARGG
-336 VQPSMFGVGAPQSAN
+336 GGNIPMYSGVGGQQQSSN

-361 TIPPPPYSPPELH
+361 TIPPPPYSPPELSQHH
-374 KPTPSSRQQLAPAS
+374 KQPTSSSRQQLASAG

-394 KPKKQQQQAPTPN
+394 KPKKQQVPTP
-407 GGNAAARSSTNPVE
+407 GAGSNAASRSSTNPVE

-503 AQQRKDQMA
+503 AQQRKDLMA
-512 QKARKYGSS
+512 QKHKYA
-521 SQGYQP
+521 SQSGYQQS
-527 DRRDD
+527 RRDD
-532 RGPDSPSSAAM
+532 GRSMGDSPSSAAM
-543 KGGRMMADEEDAYMK
+543 KGRGLLAEDDDAYLK
-558 YGKKGSGR
+558 YGKKDAGM
-566 GYKDDDHRLSGKAL
+566 YKDDRRLSGKAL

-590 RNRSQFNHKRAK
+590 RNRAQFNHKRAK

-612 AYLAISDVLL
+612 AYLALSDVLL
-622 DKEEWNIFEKIKKIL
+622 DKEEWGIFEKIKKIL

-673 HTDLVEEFDHLLCS
+673 HTELVDEFDHLLCS

-725 PIPPCSHRSALEK
+725 PIPPCSSRSALDK
-738 QVCNDSWVS
+738 SVCNDSWVS
-747 VPTGSEDFSFKS
+747 VPTGSEDYSFKS

-791 ILEPLAHEI
+791 ILEPLSHEI
-800 EVLKKSKESSGDDD
+800 EVLKSKEGEDD
-814 KLWNYVV
+814 KLWSYVV
-821 DKGTFRVTHLNA
+821 DKGMFRVTHLSA

-842 SEILELLR
+842 TQILDLLR
-850 KHPAGA
+850 KYPAGA
-856 IPIILKRLK
+856 IPVILKRLK

-883 DVNEK
+883 EVNEK

-911 KMMMQEAKKKLEA
+911 KTMMQEAKKKLEVE
-924 DEKRAEEAK
+924 EKR
-933 TDSNASPSTVSA
+933 TDATKADSSTSPSTVSA
-945 TSAVVGAKAPPQALD
+945 TAVVSAKAAPQASD
-960 IANALK
+960 IADALK
-966 KEQSTDSAKVPP
+966 KEQSAGASKPPATMAIKITVAQPVP
-978 TTDGKVAAT
+978 TTE
-987 SSQATSSTTWKP
+987 WKP

-1033 ISKVWQAFFFPFFHL
+1033 ISKVWQSFFFPFFHL
-1048 EEEWLVRKPQHT
+1048 EEEWLVRKPQRT
-1060 TVTLEKAKTLPVGTE
+1060 TLTIEKAKTLPVGTE

-1083 TVQQFNR
+1083 TVQQFN
-1090 AKAHFTINLAAVGCQ
+1090 KEKGFLTVNLAGVGCQ

-1112 LTIQEAADFPP
+1112 ITIQEAADFPP
-1123 GLPELDSKQ
+1123 GLPTLDNLK
-1132 DAAKVQA
+1132 DAAKTQA
-1139 DYKSLFYGNQ
+1139 DYTALFYGNQ
-1149 HAYAFLRLYQMLQN
+1149 HAYAFLRLYQMLHN
-1163 RLERAFD
+1163 RLERAYD
-1170 LCEKAKRNRN
+1170 LCEKAKRNRT

-1190 LAHAHHSLSAST
+1190 LAHAHHSLAAST

-1208 YQAFVSK
+1208 YQAFLSK

-1224 DNSKYEDS
+1224 DSSKYEDC
-1232 CRSLMGS
+1232 CRNLMGS
-1239 TSYFLFTMDKLVTQ
+1239 TSYFLFTMDKLVTL

-1270 TKAFAEVQGEP
+1270 TKAFSEQHGES
-1281 KPSTDPA
+1281 KPSNLAD
-1288 GAEAKTTAYLNK
+1288 AETKSAAYLSK

-1332 PSGVSEPFKIWAPS
+1332 PSGAPMEPFKIWAPS
-1346 PRVKAPES
+1346 PRVKAQEP

-1359 EPKLAIEYLGS
+1359 EPEVSIEYLGS
-1370 MDEDGDGDDDDD
+1370 MDDDGDDDDD
-1382 ESPSATPVDT
+1382 DEESPSATPLDT
-1392 PSATPMY
+1392 PSATPLF
-1399 GSPVLD
+1399 GSPVTE
-1405 TPVHD
+1405 TPMHD
-1410 SQDDEDELMEE
+1410 DDDESMEE
-1421 SKEDDDMKKDFSTP
+1421 AKEDDGAKKEVDDSVG
-1435 ASSGSVEQS
+1435 ASSGSMD
-1444 DSASASSDDAHSTSA
+1444 DSPSVSSDEA
-1459 MQALESA
+1459 QAAKSLESA
-1466 TLLKKRARDS
+1466 TLLKKRARGL
-1476 SEEGSAV
+1476 SEDGSAA
-1483 SETSLSASSLAA
+1483 SAASLSPS
-1495 DESVAAKKAKT
+1495 SVAAEVVAKKKAKT
-1506 TIDDEASA
+1506 GENEHTTHAPDSKAEEGEASGDEDRDSKKAVSQDDESMTGEAIMAAASA
-1514 DAAKPTA
+1514 LVNAEGNAKPKT
-1521 ASQEDDPMERVEK
+1521 QEFTQGFK
-1534 ATSSPAAKSDAN
+1534 L
-1546 EVTPAVKVEK
+1546 EK
-1556 PQEQIQDR
+1556 PQEQATLLQSMSGK
-1564 EVGKEAEQTAEKP
+1564 GKEESKENTAAASAPSKGQMPASVEPAKA
-1577 KEQQQTSSLDKVKSE
+1577 E
-1592 RPSECAPATPAAAP
+1592 RPRDSSAAT
-1606 AADLKARAPGS
+1606 S
-1617 LSVVTKNDD
+1617 DD
-1626 KRKE
+1626 KKI

>member
-1 MNPSY
+1 
-6 PGSSG
+6 
-11 DRHGP
+11 
-16 PSLSASSSSGLGGKG
+16 
-31 GPPSGQQQQQTHS
+31 
-44 YHPQPSLAQ
+44 
-53 LGHLHPLHGGSQ
+53 
-65 QPQQPPQHSMMHPG
+65 MMHPG
-79 GPVLPPPPLPGSLG
+79 PPPLPPPPLGGSMG
-93 GGGPNTSRSPH
+93 GGAPNTSRSPH

-114 RGNLGGSSGAGSV
+114 RGNLGGSGGSAGPPSV

-132 GSQGPPPSGA
+132 GAQGGA
-142 SGLMGH
+142 SSAAGGMMSH
-148 SVRMQAPSM
+148 SVRMQPPSM
-157 SQSMGSVQQSMASS
+157 SQSMGNPQQAMAPS
-171 SGGLKPPTQSYSV
+171 SGSLKPTQTYNV
-184 RPPSP
+184 RPQSP
-189 PRRPQESQQQQ
+189 PRRPVETQQQQSQQ

-219 IIPNDQVE
+219 ILPNDGQD
-227 GDYYQQQQTISV
+227 DYYQQQMGGA
-239 PPPRHRELRVEDAL
+239 PPRHRELRVEDAL

-326 IPSQMAGRGG
+326 IPSQMSARGG
-336 VQPSMFGVGAPQSAN
+336 GGNVPMYAGVGGQQQSSN
-351 ANMGHRPPPV
+351 ASMGHRPPPV
-361 TIPPPPYSPPELH
+361 TIPPPPYSPPDLSQHH
-374 KPTPSSRQQLAPAS
+374 KQSTSASRQQLAS
-388 QMKTGG
+388 GGQMKAGG
-394 KPKKQQQQAPTPN
+394 KSKKQQGPAPGA
-407 GGNAAARSSTNPVE
+407 GGNAASRSSTNPVE

-503 AQQRKDQMA
+503 AQQRKDLMA
-512 QKARKYGSS
+512 QKHKYA
-521 SQGYQP
+521 SQGGYQQS
-527 DRRDD
+527 RRDD
-532 RGPDSPSSAAM
+532 SMGDSPSSAAM
-543 KGGRMMADEEDAYMK
+543 KGRGLLVEDEDAYLK
-558 YGKKGSGR
+558 YGKKDGM
-566 GYKDDDHRLSGKAL
+566 YKDDRRLSGKAL

-590 RNRSQFNHKRAK
+590 RNRAQFNHKRAK

-612 AYLAISDVLL
+612 AYLALSDVLL
-622 DKEEWNIFEKIKKIL
+622 DKEEWGIFEKIKKIL

-673 HTDLVEEFDHLLCS
+673 HTELVDEFDHLLCS

-725 PIPPCSHRSALEK
+725 PIPPCSSRSALDK
-738 QVCNDSWVS
+738 SVCNDAWVS
-747 VPTGSEDFSFKS
+747 VPTGSEDYSFKS

-791 ILEPLAHEI
+791 ILEPLAREI
-800 EVLKKSKESSGDDD
+800 EILKSKEGEDD

-821 DKGTFRVTHLNA
+821 DKGTFRVTHLSA
-833 ITRIYGESG
+833 ITRIYGEAG
-842 SEILELLR
+842 TQILDLLR
-850 KHPAGA
+850 KYPAGA
-856 IPIILKRLK
+856 IPVILKRLK

-883 DVNEK
+883 EVNEK

-911 KMMMQEAKKKLEA
+911 KTMMQEAKKKLEVE
-924 DEKRAEEAK
+924 EKR
-933 TDSNASPSTVSA
+933 TDATKLESSASPSTVSA
-945 TSAVVGAKAPPQALD
+945 TAVVSAKTVPQASD
-960 IANALK
+960 IADALK
-966 KEQSTDSAKVPP
+966 KEQAASALKPP
-978 TTDGKVAAT
+978 TTTDIKIT
-987 SSQATSSTTWKP
+987 
-999 HFAYKFASVQI
+999 I

-1033 ISKVWQAFFFPFFHL
+1033 ISKVWQSFFFPFFHL
-1048 EEEWLVRKPQHT
+1048 EEEWLVRKPQRT
-1060 TVTLEKAKTLPVGTE
+1060 TLTLEKAKTLPVGTE
-1075 VSTEFGEG
+1075 VSSEFGEG
-1083 TVQQFNR
+1083 TVQQFN
-1090 AKAHFTINLAAVGCQ
+1090 KEKGSLTVNLAGTDCQ

-1112 LTIQEAADFPP
+1112 ITIQEAADYPP
-1123 GLPELDSKQ
+1123 GLPALDNLK
-1132 DAAKVQA
+1132 DAAKTKA
-1139 DYKSLFYGNQ
+1139 DYTSLFYGNQ
-1149 HAYAFLRLYQMLQN
+1149 HAYAFLRLYQMLHN
-1163 RLERAFD
+1163 RLERAYD
-1170 LCEKAKRNRN
+1170 LCEKAKRNRT

-1190 LAHAHHSLSAST
+1190 LAHAHHSLAASA

-1208 YQAFVSK
+1208 YQAFLSK

-1224 DNSKYEDS
+1224 DSSKYEDC
-1232 CRSLMGS
+1232 CRNLMGS
-1239 TSYFLFTMDKLVTQ
+1239 TSYFLFTMDKLVTL

-1270 TKAFAEVQGEP
+1270 TKAFSEHQAEP
-1281 KPSTDPA
+1281 KPSNPA
-1288 GAEAKTTAYLNK
+1288 DAEAKSAAYLGK

-1332 PSGVSEPFKIWAPS
+1332 PSGAPVEPFKIWAPS
-1346 PRVKAPES
+1346 PRVKPQEP

-1359 EPKLAIEYLGS
+1359 EPEVCIEYLGS
-1370 MDEDGDGDDDDD
+1370 MDDEGDDDDDDDEESPSATPLDTPSATPLFGSPVAETPMHEDDDDD
-1382 ESPSATPVDT
+1382 ES
-1392 PSATPMY
+1392 
-1399 GSPVLD
+1399 
-1405 TPVHD
+1405 
-1410 SQDDEDELMEE
+1410 MEE
-1421 SKEDDDMKKDFSTP
+1421 AKEDAEVKREVDSVE
-1435 ASSGSVEQS
+1435 ASSGSMD
-1444 DSASASSDDAHSTSA
+1444 DSPSGSSDEA
-1459 MQALESA
+1459 QATKNLESA
-1466 TLLKKRARDS
+1466 TLLKKRARGLSEDGS
-1476 SEEGSAV
+1476 SALAP
-1483 SETSLSASSLAA
+1483 SLSPSSGATEVNA
-1495 DESVAAKKAKT
+1495 NKKAKT
-1506 TIDDEASA
+1506 GESDFSVHAPDDKAEEGEASGDGDSKNKHISHSDESMAGEALVAAASALVSADDNAKSHAQEPTQPVKQDSQATLRQTGQSVSIKEKEESVA
-1514 DAAKPTA
+1514 DAFAPSKTQMPTSA
-1521 ASQEDDPMERVEK
+1521 DRTAPERLRDSSANTGSSTGDSK
-1534 ATSSPAAKSDAN
+1534 AHTSSFTSTAAKSD
-1546 EVTPAVKVEK
+1546 
-1556 PQEQIQDR
+1556 
-1564 EVGKEAEQTAEKP
+1564 GKKI
-1577 KEQQQTSSLDKVKSE
+1577 
-1592 RPSECAPATPAAAP
+1592 
-1606 AADLKARAPGS
+1606 
-1617 LSVVTKNDD
+1617 
-1626 KRKE
+1626 

>member
-1 MNPSY
+1 MSCLFLLLLVALAAASGLYNWLPPRAKVKVHHFQRTAKPKKPRKGKPASGRMNPSY

-16 PSLSASSSSGLGGKG
+16 PSLSSASSSSLGSKG
-31 GPPSGQQQQQTHS
+31 GPPSAQQQQQQQHS
-44 YHPQPSLAQ
+44 YHPQPSMAQ
-53 LGHLHPLHGGSQ
+53 LTHGGHLHPLHGGSQ
-65 QPQQPPQHSMMHPG
+65 QPQQQHSMMHPG
-79 GPVLPPPPLPGSLG
+79 PPPLPPPPLGGSMG
-93 GGGPNTSRSPH
+93 GGAPNTSRSPH

-114 RGNLGGSSGAGSV
+114 RGNLGRPGCSGGPSV

-132 GSQGPPPSGA
+132 GGQGDA
-142 SGLMGH
+142 SSAAGGTLSH
-148 SVRMQAPSM
+148 SVRMQPPNI
-157 SQSMGSVQQSMASS
+157 SQSMGNPQQAMAPS
-171 SGGLKPPTQSYSV
+171 SGPLKPTQAYNV
-184 RPPSP
+184 RPQSP
-189 PRRPQESQQQQ
+189 PRRPVETQQQQGQQQQ
-200 QQQQQQVP
+200 QMP

-219 IIPNDQVE
+219 ILPNDGQD
-227 GDYYQQQQTISV
+227 DYYQQQQMAG

-326 IPSQMAGRGG
+326 IPSQISARGG
-336 VQPSMFGVGAPQSAN
+336 GGNIPMYSGVGGQQQSSN
-351 ANMGHRPPPV
+351 TNMGHRPPPV
-361 TIPPPPYSPPELH
+361 TIPPPPYSPPELSQHH
-374 KPTPSSRQQLAPAS
+374 KQPTSSSRQQLASAG

-394 KPKKQQQQAPTPN
+394 KPKKQQVPTPGA
-407 GGNAAARSSTNPVE
+407 GGNAASRSSTNPVE

-503 AQQRKDQMA
+503 AQQRKDLMA
-512 QKARKYGSS
+512 QKHKYA
-521 SQGYQP
+521 SQSGYQQS
-527 DRRDD
+527 RRDD
-532 RGPDSPSSAAM
+532 GRSMGDSPSSAAM
-543 KGGRMMADEEDAYMK
+543 KGRGLLAEDDDAYLK
-558 YGKKGSGR
+558 YGKKDAGM
-566 GYKDDDHRLSGKAL
+566 YKDDRRLSGKAL

-590 RNRSQFNHKRAK
+590 RNRAQFNHKRAK

-612 AYLAISDVLL
+612 AYLALSDVLL
-622 DKEEWNIFEKIKKIL
+622 DKEEWGIFEKIKKIL

-673 HTDLVEEFDHLLCS
+673 HTELVDEFDHLLCS

-725 PIPPCSHRSALEK
+725 PIPPCSSRSALDK
-738 QVCNDSWVS
+738 S
-747 VPTGSEDFSFKS
+747 SEDYSFKS

-791 ILEPLAHEI
+791 ILEPLSHEI
-800 EVLKKSKESSGDDD
+800 EVLKSKEGEDD
-814 KLWNYVV
+814 KLWSYVV
-821 DKGTFRVTHLNA
+821 DKGTFRVTHLSA

-842 SEILELLR
+842 TQILDLL
-850 KHPAGA
+850 
-856 IPIILKRLK
+856 
-865 QKDEEWRRA
+865 QWRRA

-883 DVNEK
+883 EVNEK

-911 KMMMQEAKKKLEA
+911 KTMMQEAKKKLEVE
-924 DEKRAEEAK
+924 EKR
-933 TDSNASPSTVSA
+933 TDATKADSSTSPSTVSA
-945 TSAVVGAKAPPQALD
+945 TAVVSAKAAPQASD
-960 IANALK
+960 IADALK
-966 KEQSTDSAKVPP
+966 KEQSAGASKPPATMAIKITVAQPVP
-978 TTDGKVAAT
+978 TTE
-987 SSQATSSTTWKP
+987 WKP

-1033 ISKVWQAFFFPFFHL
+1033 ISKVWQSFFFPFFHL
-1048 EEEWLVRKPQHT
+1048 EEEWLVRKPQRT
-1060 TVTLEKAKTLPVGTE
+1060 TLTIEKAKTLPVGTE

-1083 TVQQFNR
+1083 TVQQFN
-1090 AKAHFTINLAAVGCQ
+1090 KEKGFLTVNLAGVGCQ

-1112 LTIQEAADFPP
+1112 ITIQEAADFPP
-1123 GLPELDSKQ
+1123 GLPALDNLK
-1132 DAAKVQA
+1132 DAAKTQA
-1139 DYKSLFYGNQ
+1139 DYTALFYGNQ
-1149 HAYAFLRLYQMLQN
+1149 HAYAFLRL
-1163 RLERAFD
+1163 
-1170 LCEKAKRNRN
+1170 
-1180 RRTIN
+1180 
-1185 PAARA
+1185 
-1190 LAHAHHSLSAST
+1190 
-1202 KEKTGD
+1202 
-1208 YQAFVSK
+1208 
-1215 LYSLIDGSV
+1215 
-1224 DNSKYEDS
+1224 SKYEDC
-1232 CRSLMGS
+1232 CRNLMGS
-1239 TSYFLFTMDKLVTQ
+1239 TSYFLFTMDKLVTL

-1270 TKAFAEVQGEP
+1270 TKAFSEQHGES
-1281 KPSTDPA
+1281 KPSNLAD
-1288 GAEAKTTAYLNK
+1288 AETKSAAYLSK

-1332 PSGVSEPFKIWAPS
+1332 PSGAPMEPFKIWAPS
-1346 PRVKAPES
+1346 PRVKAQEP

-1359 EPKLAIEYLGS
+1359 EPEVSIEYLGS
-1370 MDEDGDGDDDDD
+1370 MDDDGDDDDDDD
-1382 ESPSATPVDT
+1382 ESPSATPLDT
-1392 PSATPMY
+1392 PSATPLF
-1399 GSPVLD
+1399 GSPVTE
-1405 TPVHD
+1405 TPMHD
-1410 SQDDEDELMEE
+1410 DDDESMEE
-1421 SKEDDDMKKDFSTP
+1421 AKEDDGAKKEVDDSVG
-1435 ASSGSVEQS
+1435 ASSGSMD
-1444 DSASASSDDAHSTSA
+1444 DSPSVSSDEA
-1459 MQALESA
+1459 QAAKSLESA
-1466 TLLKKRARDS
+1466 TLLKKRARGL
-1476 SEEGSAV
+1476 SEDGSAA
-1483 SETSLSASSLAA
+1483 SAASLSPS
-1495 DESVAAKKAKT
+1495 SVAAEVVAKKKAKT
-1506 TIDDEASA
+1506 GENEHTTHAPDSKAEEGEASGDEDRDSKKAVSQDDESMTGEAIMAAASA
-1514 DAAKPTA
+1514 LVNAEGNAKPKT
-1521 ASQEDDPMERVEK
+1521 QEFTQGFK
-1534 ATSSPAAKSDAN
+1534 L
-1546 EVTPAVKVEK
+1546 EK
-1556 PQEQIQDR
+1556 PQEQATLLQSMSGK
-1564 EVGKEAEQTAEKP
+1564 GKEESKENTAAASAPSKGQMPASVEPAKA
-1577 KEQQQTSSLDKVKSE
+1577 E
-1592 RPSECAPATPAAAP
+1592 RPRDSSAGTALPASSTGDSKTHVSSFTSTTAT
-1606 AADLKARAPGS
+1606 S
-1617 LSVVTKNDD
+1617 DD
-1626 KRKE
+1626 KKI

>member
-1 MNPSY
+1 M
-6 PGSSG
+6 
-11 DRHGP
+11 
-16 PSLSASSSSGLGGKG
+16 
-31 GPPSGQQQQQTHS
+31 
-44 YHPQPSLAQ
+44 
-53 LGHLHPLHGGSQ
+53 
-65 QPQQPPQHSMMHPG
+65 
-79 GPVLPPPPLPGSLG
+79 G
-93 GGGPNTSRSPH
+93 GGAPNTSRSPH

-114 RGNLGGSSGAGSV
+114 RGNLGGSGGSGGPPSV

-132 GSQGPPPSGA
+132 GGQGGA
-142 SGLMGH
+142 SSAAGGMMSH
-148 SVRMQAPSM
+148 SVRMQPPNM
-157 SQSMGSVQQSMASS
+157 SQSMGNPQQAMTPS
-171 SGGLKPPTQSYSV
+171 SGPLKPTQTYNV
-184 RPPSP
+184 RPQSP
-189 PRRPQESQQQQ
+189 PRRPVETQQQQ
-200 QQQQQQVP
+200 SQQQQQVP

-219 IIPNDQVE
+219 ILPNDGQD
-227 GDYYQQQQTISV
+227 DYYQQQQMAG

-326 IPSQMAGRGG
+326 IPSQISARGG
-336 VQPSMFGVGAPQSAN
+336 GGNIPMYSGVGGQQQSSN

-361 TIPPPPYSPPELH
+361 TIPPPPYSPPELSQHH
-374 KPTPSSRQQLAPAS
+374 KQPTSSSRQQLASAG

-394 KPKKQQQQAPTPN
+394 KPKKQQAPTPGA
-407 GGNAAARSSTNPVE
+407 GGNAVSRSSTNPVE

-503 AQQRKDQMA
+503 AQQRKDLMA
-512 QKARKYGSS
+512 QKHKYA
-521 SQGYQP
+521 SQGGYQQS
-527 DRRDD
+527 RRDD
-532 RGPDSPSSAAM
+532 GRSMGDSPSSAAM
-543 KGGRMMADEEDAYMK
+543 KGRGLLAEDDDAYLK
-558 YGKKGSGR
+558 YGKKDVGM
-566 GYKDDDHRLSGKAL
+566 YKDDRRLSGKAL

-590 RNRSQFNHKRAK
+590 RNRAQFNHKRAK

-612 AYLAISDVLL
+612 AYLALSDVLL
-622 DKEEWNIFEKIKKIL
+622 DKEEWGIFEKIKKIL

-673 HTDLVEEFDHLLCS
+673 HTELVDEFDHLLCS

-725 PIPPCSHRSALEK
+725 PIPPCSSRSALDK
-738 QVCNDSWVS
+738 SVCNDSWVS
-747 VPTGSEDFSFKS
+747 VPTGSEDYSFKS

-800 EVLKKSKESSGDDD
+800 EVLKSKEGEDD
-814 KLWNYVV
+814 KLWSYVV
-821 DKGTFRVTHLNA
+821 DKGTFRVTHLSA

-842 SEILELLR
+842 TQILDLLR
-850 KHPAGA
+850 KYPAGA
-856 IPIILKRLK
+856 IPVILKRLK

-883 DVNEK
+883 EVNEK

-911 KMMMQEAKKKLEA
+911 KTMMQEAKKKLEVE
-924 DEKRAEEAK
+924 EKR
-933 TDSNASPSTVSA
+933 TDATKADSSTSPSTVSA
-945 TSAVVGAKAPPQALD
+945 TAVVSAKAAPQASD
-960 IANALK
+960 IADALK
-966 KEQSTDSAKVPP
+966 KEQSAGASKPPATMAIKITVAQPVP
-978 TTDGKVAAT
+978 TTE
-987 SSQATSSTTWKP
+987 WKP

-1033 ISKVWQAFFFPFFHL
+1033 ISKVWQSFFFPFFHL
-1048 EEEWLVRKPQHT
+1048 EEEWLVRKPQRT
-1060 TVTLEKAKTLPVGTE
+1060 TLTIEKAKTLPVGTE

-1083 TVQQFNR
+1083 TVQQFN
-1090 AKAHFTINLAAVGCQ
+1090 KEKGFLTVNLAGVGCQ

-1112 LTIQEAADFPP
+1112 ITIQEAADFPP
-1123 GLPELDSKQ
+1123 GLPALDNLK
-1132 DAAKVQA
+1132 DAAKTQA
-1139 DYKSLFYGNQ
+1139 DYTALFYGNQ
-1149 HAYAFLRLYQMLQN
+1149 HAYAFLRLYQMLHN
-1163 RLERAFD
+1163 RLERAYD
-1170 LCEKAKRNRN
+1170 LCEKAKRNRT

-1190 LAHAHHSLSAST
+1190 LAHAHHSLAAST

-1208 YQAFVSK
+1208 YQAFLSK

-1224 DNSKYEDS
+1224 DSSKYEDC
-1232 CRSLMGS
+1232 CRNLMGS
-1239 TSYFLFTMDKLVTQ
+1239 TSYFLFTMDKLVTL

-1270 TKAFAEVQGEP
+1270 TKAFSEQHGES
-1281 KPSTDPA
+1281 KPSNLAD
-1288 GAEAKTTAYLNK
+1288 AETKSAAYLSK

-1332 PSGVSEPFKIWAPS
+1332 PSGAPMEPFKIWAPS
-1346 PRVKAPES
+1346 PRVKAQEP

-1359 EPKLAIEYLGS
+1359 EPEVSIEYLGS
-1370 MDEDGDGDDDDD
+1370 MDGDGDDDDD
-1382 ESPSATPVDT
+1382 DEESPSATPLDT
-1392 PSATPMY
+1392 PSATPLF
-1399 GSPVLD
+1399 GSPVTE
-1405 TPVHD
+1405 TPMHD
-1410 SQDDEDELMEE
+1410 DDDESMEE
-1421 SKEDDDMKKDFSTP
+1421 AKEDDGAKKEVDDSVG
-1435 ASSGSVEQS
+1435 ASSGSMD
-1444 DSASASSDDAHSTSA
+1444 DSPSVSSDEA
-1459 MQALESA
+1459 QAAKSLESA
-1466 TLLKKRARDS
+1466 TLLKKRARGLSEDDS
-1476 SEEGSAV
+1476 AASAAF
-1483 SETSLSASSLAA
+1483 LSPSSAA
-1495 DESVAAKKAKT
+1495 AGVVAKKKAKIGENEHT
-1506 TIDDEASA
+1506 AHAPDSKAEEGEASGDEDRDSKKAVSQDDESMTGEAIVAAASA
-1514 DAAKPTA
+1514 LVSAEGNAKPKT
-1521 ASQEDDPMERVEK
+1521 QEFTQGFK
-1534 ATSSPAAKSDAN
+1534 L
-1546 EVTPAVKVEK
+1546 EK
-1556 PQEQIQDR
+1556 PQEQATLLQS
-1564 EVGKEAEQTAEKP
+1564 VSGKGKEESKENTATASAPSKGQTPASVEPAKA
-1577 KEQQQTSSLDKVKSE
+1577 E
-1592 RPSECAPATPAAAP
+1592 RPRDSSAAT
-1606 AADLKARAPGS
+1606 S
-1617 LSVVTKNDD
+1617 DD
-1626 KRKE
+1626 KKI

>member
-16 PSLSASSSSGLGGKG
+16 PSLSSASSSALGGKA
-31 GPPSGQQQQQTHS
+31 QQPQQHS

-53 LGHLHPLHGGSQ
+53 LGHLHPLHGGAQQASQ
-65 QPQQPPQHSMMHPG
+65 QQAPQHSMMHPG

-93 GGGPNTSRSPH
+93 GGNSRSPH
-104 PLSGSILHPP
+104 PLQGSILHPP
-114 RGNLGGSSGAGSV
+114 RGNLGGSGGAGGPPSV

-132 GSQGPPPSGA
+132 GSQAPPSSAAGM
-142 SGLMGH
+142 MGH
-148 SVRMQAPSM
+148 SVRMQAPSL
-157 SQSMGSVQQSMASS
+157 SQSMGSVQQSMAPS
-171 SGGLKPPTQSYSV
+171 SGGLKPPSQGYSV
-184 RPPSP
+184 RPQSP
-189 PRRPQESQQQQ
+189 PRRPAEQQ

-208 MQQQQYGLDGR
+208 IQQQYGLDGR

-227 GDYYQQQQTISV
+227 GDYYQQQQTMSG

-336 VQPSMFGVGAPQSAN
+336 VQQSMYSGVGAQQSSN

-374 KPTPSSRQQLAPAS
+374 KPTPSSRQQLAPAG
-388 QMKTGG
+388 QMKAGG
-394 KPKKQQQQAPTPN
+394 KPKKQQQAPTPG
-407 GGNAAARSSTNPVE
+407 GGNAASRSSTNPVE

-521 SQGYQP
+521 SQGYQQS

-543 KGGRMMADEEDAYMK
+543 QGGRLMVDDDDVYLK

-590 RNRSQFNHKRAK
+590 RNRAQFNHKRAK

-687 HGVQKTPKEIWPFI
+687 HGMQKTPKEIWPFI

-738 QVCNDSWVS
+738 KVCNDSWVS
-747 VPTGSEDFSFKS
+747 VPTGSEDYSFKS

-800 EVLKKSKESSGDDD
+800 EVLKKSKESNGEDD

-842 SEILELLR
+842 AQILDLLR
-850 KHPAGA
+850 KYPAGA
-856 IPIILKRLK
+856 IPVILKRLK

-883 DVNEK
+883 EVNEK

-933 TDSNASPSTVSA
+933 TASPSTVSA
-945 TSAVVGAKAPPQALD
+945 TAAVVSAKAPPQASD
-960 IANALK
+960 IADALK
-966 KEQSTDSAKVPP
+966 KEQAAKALSA
-978 TTDGKVAAT
+978 TDGKVAAT
-987 SSQATSSTTWKP
+987 TSQVTPPAKWKP
-999 HFAYKFASVQI
+999 HFTYKFASVQI

-1033 ISKVWQAFFFPFFHL
+1033 MSKVWQTFFFPFFHL
-1048 EEEWLVRKPQHT
+1048 EEEWLVRKPQRT
-1060 TVTLEKAKTLPVGTE
+1060 TVTLEKAKTLPIGTE
-1075 VSTEFGEG
+1075 VSTEYGEG
-1083 TVQQFNR
+1083 TVQQFN
-1090 AKAHFTINLAAVGCQ
+1090 KEKGYFTINLASVGCQ
-1105 AYLQPSA
+1105 AYLRPSA

-1123 GLPELDSKQ
+1123 GLPSLDSKK

-1139 DYKSLFYGNQ
+1139 DFKSLFYGNQ
-1149 HAYAFLRLYQMLQN
+1149 HAYAFLRLYQMLHN

-1208 YQAFVSK
+1208 YQAFLSK

-1239 TSYFLFTMDKLVTQ
+1239 TSYFLFTMDKLVSL

-1270 TKAFAEVQGEP
+1270 TKAFAELQGEP
-1281 KPSTDPA
+1281 KPSVDPA
-1288 GAEAKTTAYLNK
+1288 GAEVKATAYLNK

-1332 PSGVSEPFKIWAPS
+1332 PSGASEPFEIWAPS

-1359 EPKLAIEYLGS
+1359 EPELAIEYLGS
-1370 MDEDGDGDDDDD
+1370 MDEDGDDDDDD
-1382 ESPSATPVDT
+1382 EESPSATPADT

-1399 GSPVLD
+1399 GSPVHD

-1410 SQDDEDELMEE
+1410 SQDDDNNDEPMEE
-1421 SKEDDDMKKDFSTP
+1421 SKEDDDVKKEVSTP

-1444 DSASASSDDAHSTSA
+1444 DSASASSDDAHAATA
-1459 MQALESA
+1459 AKALESA
-1466 TLLKKRARDS
+1466 TLLKKRVRES
-1476 SEEGSAV
+1476 SEEESAA
-1483 SETSLSASSLAA
+1483 SEALPSSATAA
-1495 DESVAAKKAKT
+1495 VEGLLAAKKAKT
-1506 TIDDEASA
+1506 TSDTAVQEVSA
-1514 DAAKPTA
+1514 DHAKSNVSS
-1521 ASQEDDPMERVEK
+1521 SQEDDPMTGEDGAVASGSSANLKIQDNTQGVKLEK
-1534 ATSSPAAKSDAN
+1534 L
-1546 EVTPAVKVEK
+1546 
-1556 PQEQIQDR
+1556 QEQTQ
-1564 EVGKEAEQTAEKP
+1564 GSNNKP
-1577 KEQQQTSSLDKVKSE
+1577 KEQQALTDKVKSE
-1592 RPSECAPATPAAAP
+1592 RPIDSAAATTSTV
-1606 AADLKARAPGS
+1606 ASAGDTKARTSSLAPVAAKS
-1617 LSVVTKNDD
+1617 DD
-1626 KRKE
+1626 KRKD

>member
-1 MNPSY
+1 M
-6 PGSSG
+6 
-11 DRHGP
+11 
-16 PSLSASSSSGLGGKG
+16 GGK
-31 GPPSGQQQQQTHS
+31 SNQQQQQTHS

-65 QPQQPPQHSMMHPG
+65 QPQQQPQHSMMHPG
-79 GPVLPPPPLPGSLG
+79 GPVLPPPPLPSSLG
-93 GGGPNTSRSPH
+93 GGGPSASRSPH

-114 RGNLGGSSGAGSV
+114 RGNLGGSSSSGGPPSV

-132 GSQGPPPSGA
+132 GSQGPPPSSAAGM
-142 SGLMGH
+142 MGH
-148 SVRMQAPSM
+148 PVRMQAPSL
-157 SQSMGSVQQSMASS
+157 SQSMGSVQQSMAPS
-171 SGGLKPPTQSYSV
+171 SGALKPPTQGYNV
-184 RPPSP
+184 RPQSP
-189 PRRPQESQQQQ
+189 PRHPQET

-208 MQQQQYGLDGR
+208 IQHQYGLDGR

-227 GDYYQQQQTISV
+227 GDYYQQHQTMSG

-336 VQPSMFGVGAPQSAN
+336 VQPSMYAGVGGQQASS

-361 TIPPPPYSPPELH
+361 TIPPPPYSPPDLH
-374 KPTPSSRQQLAPAS
+374 KPTPSSRQQLAPAG

-394 KPKKQQQQAPTPN
+394 KLKKQQQQTPAPS
-407 GGNAAARSSTNPVE
+407 GGNAARSSTNPVE

-503 AQQRKDQMA
+503 AQQRKDMMA

-532 RGPDSPSSAAM
+532 RGLDSPSSAAM
-543 KGGRMMADEEDAYMK
+543 KGGRMVDDEDAYMK
-558 YGKKGSGR
+558 YGKKGSCR
-566 GYKDDDHRLSGKAL
+566 GYKDDDRRLSGKAL

-590 RNRSQFNHKRAK
+590 HNRAQFNHKRTK

-622 DKEEWNIFEKIKKIL
+622 DKEEWNIFERIKKIL

-725 PIPPCSHRSALEK
+725 PIPPCSHRSELEK

-800 EVLKKSKESSGDDD
+800 EVLKKTTESRGDDD
-814 KLWNYVV
+814 KMWNYVV

-842 SEILELLR
+842 SQILELLR
-850 KHPAGA
+850 KYPAGV
-856 IPIILKRLK
+856 IPVILKRLK

-883 DVNEK
+883 EVNEK

-924 DEKRAEEAK
+924 DEKRVEETK

-945 TSAVVGAKAPPQALD
+945 TSAVVSAKAPPQASD
-960 IANALK
+960 IADALK
-966 KEQSTDSAKVPP
+966 KEQFADA
-978 TTDGKVAAT
+978 GKAV
-987 SSQATSSTTWKP
+987 STTALPSTVTVSQSTKWKP
-999 HFAYKFASVQI
+999 HFTYKFASVQI

-1060 TVTLEKAKTLPVGTE
+1060 TVTFEKAKTLPVGTE

-1083 TVQQFNR
+1083 TVQQFN
-1090 AKAHFTINLAAVGCQ
+1090 KEKGYFTINLAGVGCQ

-1112 LTIQEAADFPP
+1112 LTIQEATDFPP
-1123 GLPELDSKQ
+1123 GLPAHDSKQ
-1132 DAAKVQA
+1132 EAVKSQA
-1139 DYKSLFYGNQ
+1139 DYRSRFYGNQ
-1149 HAYAFLRLYQMLQN
+1149 HAYAFLRLYQMLHN

-1215 LYSLIDGSV
+1215 LYSVIDGSV

-1239 TSYFLFTMDKLVTQ
+1239 TSYFLFTMDKLVTL

-1264 DTCQEL
+1264 DTCLEL
-1270 TKAFAEVQGEP
+1270 TKAFAEMQGAP
-1281 KPSTDPA
+1281 KSSVDPA
-1288 GAEAKTTAYLNK
+1288 GAEAKATAYLNK

-1324 LEARGGTT
+1324 LEARGGST
-1332 PSGVSEPFKIWAPS
+1332 PSGSSEPFKIWAPS
-1346 PRVKAPES
+1346 PRVRAPES

-1359 EPKLAIEYLGS
+1359 EPDMAIEYLGS
-1370 MDEDGDGDDDDD
+1370 MDEDADDDDD
-1382 ESPSATPVDT
+1382 DEESPSATPVDT

-1399 GSPVLD
+1399 GSPVHD

-1410 SQDDEDELMEE
+1410 SLDDEDELMEE
-1421 SKEDDDMKKDFSTP
+1421 SKEDGELKNELLTP

-1444 DSASASSDDAHSTSA
+1444 DSGSASSDDANSTSA
-1459 MQALESA
+1459 MKALESA
-1466 TLLKKRARDS
+1466 TLLKKRARDV
-1476 SEEGSAV
+1476 SEDDSAV
-1483 SETSLSASSLAA
+1483 LEASLSASTVAAEGLLAA
-1495 DESVAAKKAKT
+1495 KRAKT
-1506 TIDDEASA
+1506 TTDAEAAS
-1514 DAAKPTA
+1514 DAAKST
-1521 ASQEDDPMERVEK
+1521 QEDDPMMGEEEITSATGANPNIQDVVQVVTDERLEQSQSREEGEEGEEAERNPAEEQVPSLDMVQSQPPSDSASDAAAAASTHAPGFSSV
-1534 ATSSPAAKSDAN
+1534 ATS
-1546 EVTPAVKVEK
+1546 
-1556 PQEQIQDR
+1556 
-1564 EVGKEAEQTAEKP
+1564 
-1577 KEQQQTSSLDKVKSE
+1577 
-1592 RPSECAPATPAAAP
+1592 
-1606 AADLKARAPGS
+1606 
-1617 LSVVTKNDD
+1617 DD
-1626 KRKE
+1626 KKE

>member
-16 PSLSASSSSGLGGKG
+16 TSSSAAGLGGKG
-31 GPPSGQQQQQTHS
+31 GAPGGSTHPAPHS

-53 LGHLHPLHGGSQ
+53 LSHHLHPLHGGASQ
-65 QPQQPPQHSMMHPG
+65 PSHQASPHSIMHG
-79 GPVLPPPPLPGSLG
+79 VGPVLPHPTLSSSLG
-93 GGGPNTSRSPH
+93 TNAPNASRSPH
-104 PLSGSILHPP
+104 PLAASSVLHPP
-114 RGNLGGSSGAGSV
+114 RGNLSGSSGGHGGPASV

-132 GSQGPPPSGA
+132 GAQGTPPSSSVGM
-142 SGLMGH
+142 MGH
-148 SVRMQAPSM
+148 SVRMQSTSSM
-157 SQSMGSVQQSMASS
+157 SQSMGTTGLPSMGPSS
-171 SGGLKPPTQSYSV
+171 ERLKPSSQGYTV

-189 PRRPQESQQQQ
+189 PRRPPAETSQQQQ
-200 QQQQQQVP
+200 PHVP
-208 MQQQQYGLDGR
+208 MPQQQQYGLDGR
-219 IIPNDQVE
+219 MIPTDAQMDGE
-227 GDYYQQQQTISV
+227 YYQQSSLSGP

-326 IPSQMAGRGG
+326 IPSQITGRGG
-336 VQPSMFGVGAPQSAN
+336 VQQSMYAAGSQAGSN
-351 ANMGHRPPPV
+351 ASMGPRPPPV

-374 KPTPSSRQQLAPAS
+374 KASSSRQQVPPGPMRSA
-388 QMKTGG
+388 GG
-394 KPKKQQQQAPTPN
+394 KPKKQQPQALTPASGN
-407 GGNAAARSSTNPVE
+407 GAVRNAANPVE
-421 FDHAIHYVT
+421 FDHAILYVT

-445 FLAILHTYQK
+445 FLGILHTYQK

-512 QKARKYGSS
+512 LKAHKYGSS
-521 SQGYQP
+521 QGYP
-527 DRRDD
+527 PSSDRRDD
-532 RGPDSPSSAAM
+532 RGSESPSSATM
-543 KGGRMMADEEDAYMK
+543 KSGRLLGDDEEGYMK
-558 YGKKGSGR
+558 YGKKASGR
-566 GYKDDDHRLSGKAL
+566 TYKDEEHRFSGKTL

-590 RNRSQFNHKRAK
+590 RNRAQYNQKRAK

-612 AYLAISDVLL
+612 TYLAISDVLL
-622 DKEEWNIFEKIKKIL
+622 DKEEWSIFEKIKKIL

-658 DRNEMLSLIRNLFGR
+658 DRNEMLSLVRNLFGR
-673 HTDLVEEFDHLLCS
+673 HTDLVDEFDQLLCS

-738 QVCNDSWVS
+738 QVCNDTWVS

-791 ILEPLAHEI
+791 ILEPLAKEI
-800 EVLKKSKESSGDDD
+800 EMLKKSDRASHGHEDH
-814 KLWNYVV
+814 LWNFVV
-821 DKGTFRVTHLNA
+821 EKGTFRVTHLNA
-833 ITRIYGESG
+833 ITRIYGDSG
-842 SEILELLR
+842 TQILELLR
-850 KHPAGA
+850 QYPAGA
-856 IPIILKRLK
+856 IPVILKRLN

-883 DVNEK
+883 EVNEK

-911 KMMMQEAKKKLEA
+911 KTMMQEAKKKLEA
-924 DEKRAEEAK
+924 SEKRAAESK
-933 TDSNASPSTVSA
+933 TDVHASPSAVSA
-945 TSAVVGAKAPPQALD
+945 TTAVLRAKAPPQASE
-960 IANALK
+960 IAEALK
-966 KEQSTDSAKVPP
+966 KEQSESCMKGTSTVDGRSMTRFLQP
-978 TTDGKVAAT
+978 TL
-987 SSQATSSTTWKP
+987 STKWKP
-999 HFAYKFASVQI
+999 HFVFKFTSVQI
-1010 HKEAFGLLSYAAE
+1010 HKDAYGLLSYAAE
-1023 KNLSVADKEK
+1023 KNLSGVEKEK
-1033 ISKVWQAFFFPFFHL
+1033 MAKVWHSFFFPFFHL
-1048 EEEWLVRKPQHT
+1048 DEEWLVRKPQHT
-1060 TVTLEKAKTLPVGTE
+1060 TVSLDRAKTLLSGTE

-1083 TVQQFNR
+1083 TVVHFNKE
-1090 AKAHFTINLAAVGCQ
+1090 KAYFTITLAAIGCH

-1123 GLPELDSKQ
+1123 SLPSLDSKQ
-1132 DAAKVQA
+1132 EAGKQLA

-1149 HAYAFLRLYQMLQN
+1149 HAYAFLRLYQILHN

-1170 LCEKAKRNRN
+1170 LCERAKRSRN

-1190 LAHAHHSLSAST
+1190 LAHAHHSVSASL

-1208 YQAFVSK
+1208 YQAFVSQ
-1215 LYSLIDGSV
+1215 LYALIDGSV
-1224 DNSKYEDS
+1224 DSAKYEDS

-1270 TKAFAEVQGEP
+1270 TKAFVEMHRGP
-1281 KPSTDPA
+1281 KPSMDA
-1288 GAEAKTTAYLNK
+1288 AAAEAKLTAYLNK
-1300 TKSIFEGEGAFRIE
+1300 TKSIFEGEGAFRME
-1314 FNPGVLRKTP
+1314 FTPGVLRQTP

-1332 PSGVSEPFKIWAPS
+1332 PCGASEPFKIWAPS
-1346 PRVKAPES
+1346 PRIKAPES
-1354 SKWLI
+1354 TKWLI
-1359 EPKLAIEYLGS
+1359 EPVLAIEYLGS
-1370 MDEDGDGDDDDD
+1370 IDDEGDEDDDDD
-1382 ESPSATPVDT
+1382 ESPSATPADT
-1392 PSATPMY
+1392 PSATPVY
-1399 GSPVLD
+1399 GSPLHD
-1405 TPVHD
+1405 TPVHED
-1410 SQDDEDELMEE
+1410 SLEDEEDRMDAAVLT
-1421 SKEDDDMKKDFSTP
+1421 KEDDDDDDDDDGKQRVVTP
-1435 ASSGSVEQS
+1435 ASCRGSL
-1444 DSASASSDDAHSTSA
+1444 DRRDSASSDEAVATA
-1459 MQALESA
+1459 KALESA
-1466 TLLKKRARDS
+1466 TLLKKRTRDA
-1476 SEEGSAV
+1476 SEEDSAV
-1483 SETSLSASSLAA
+1483 LIASLSSFPVVVPDGSTKKTKTLSSAPGTKGVL
-1495 DESVAAKKAKT
+1495 
-1506 TIDDEASA
+1506 
-1514 DAAKPTA
+1514 DAEVENEKPAPPGARSGAA
-1521 ASQEDDPMERVEK
+1521 ASYRE
-1534 ATSSPAAKSDAN
+1534 
-1546 EVTPAVKVEK
+1546 EV
-1556 PQEQIQDR
+1556 
-1564 EVGKEAEQTAEKP
+1564 
-1577 KEQQQTSSLDKVKSE
+1577 
-1592 RPSECAPATPAAAP
+1592 
-1606 AADLKARAPGS
+1606 
-1617 LSVVTKNDD
+1617 

>member
-16 PSLSASSSSGLGGKG
+16 PSLTSSSSSGLGKG
-31 GPPSGQQQQQTHS
+31 GPPSGPPQHS

-53 LGHLHPLHGGSQ
+53 LSHLHPLHGGSQ
-65 QPQQPPQHSMMHPG
+65 QNQPPQHSIMHPG
-79 GPVLPPPPLPGSLG
+79 GPVLPPPSLPSSLSG
-93 GGGPNTSRSPH
+93 GNTSRSPH

-114 RGNLGGSSGAGSV
+114 RGNMGSSSAGGPPSV
-127 LGKPA
+127 LSKPT
-132 GSQGPPPSGA
+132 GSQGPPPSSAGGMM
-142 SGLMGH
+142 SH
-148 SVRMQAPSM
+148 SVRMPPM
-157 SQSMGSVQQSMASS
+157 SQSMGGVQQPMAPS
-171 SGGLKPPTQSYSV
+171 SGALKPPSQGYNV
-184 RPPSP
+184 RPQSP
-189 PRRPQESQQQQ
+189 PRRPQESQQQPQPPIQ
-200 QQQQQQVP
+200 QH
-208 MQQQQYGLDGR
+208 YGLDGR

-227 GDYYQQQQTISV
+227 GDYYQQSMSG

-326 IPSQMAGRGG
+326 IPSQMSGRGG
-336 VQPSMFGVGAPQSAN
+336 VQQSMYPGVGAQQSSN

-374 KPTPSSRQQLAPAS
+374 KPTPSSRQQLPGG
-388 QMKTGG
+388 QMKNSG
-394 KPKKQQQQAPTPN
+394 KPKKQQPAPTPS
-407 GGNAAARSSTNPVE
+407 GGNVAARSSTNPVE

-521 SQGYQP
+521 QGYQG
-527 DRRDD
+527 DRHD
-532 RGPDSPSSAAM
+532 RGGDSPSSAAM
-543 KGGRMMADEEDAYMK
+543 KGGRLMDDEDAYMK
-558 YGKKGSGR
+558 YGKKGR

-590 RNRSQFNHKRAK
+590 RNRAQFNHKRNK

-622 DKEEWNIFEKIKKIL
+622 DKEEWNIFEKIKKVL
-637 PSRDNWR
+637 PSRDSWR

-791 ILEPLAHEI
+791 ILEPLAQEI
-800 EVLKKSKESSGDDD
+800 EVLKKSSGDDD
-814 KLWNYVV
+814 KMWNYVV

-833 ITRIYGESG
+833 ITRIYGEAG
-842 SEILELLR
+842 SQILELLR
-850 KHPAGA
+850 KFPAGA
-856 IPIILKRLK
+856 IPVILQRLK

-883 DVNEK
+883 EVNEK

-933 TDSNASPSTVSA
+933 TNSVASPSTVSA
-945 TSAVVGAKAPPQALD
+945 TSAVVSAKAPPQASD
-960 IANALK
+960 IADALK
-966 KEQSTDSAKVPP
+966 KEQSVGLPKPSITAPIPSQP
-978 TTDGKVAAT
+978 TT
-987 SSQATSSTTWKP
+987 STKWKP

-1033 ISKVWQAFFFPFFHL
+1033 ISKVWQAFFFPFFHR
-1048 EEEWLVRKPQHT
+1048 EEEWLVQKPQHT
-1060 TVTLEKAKTLPVGTE
+1060 TVTLQKAKTLPVGTD

-1090 AKAHFTINLAAVGCQ
+1090 EKGYFTINLATIGCQ

-1123 GLPELDSKQ
+1123 GLPALDSKQ
-1132 DAAKVQA
+1132 DAAKVQV
-1139 DYKSLFYGNQ
+1139 DYKSRFYGNQ
-1149 HAYAFLRLYQMLQN
+1149 HAYAFLRLYQVLHN

-1239 TSYFLFTMDKLVTQ
+1239 TSYFLFTMDKLVTL

-1270 TKAFAEVQGEP
+1270 TKAFAEVQAEP
-1281 KPSTDPA
+1281 KPSTDLA
-1288 GAEAKTTAYLNK
+1288 GAETRATAYFNK

-1324 LEARGGTT
+1324 LEARGGST
-1332 PSGVSEPFKIWAPS
+1332 PSGASEPFKIWAPS
-1346 PRVKAPES
+1346 PRVKAPEA

-1359 EPKLAIEYLGS
+1359 EPELAVEYLGS
-1370 MDEDGDGDDDDD
+1370 MDDDGDDDDDDD

-1399 GSPVLD
+1399 GSPVQD

-1410 SQDDEDELMEE
+1410 SPDEDEPMEE
-1421 SKEDDDMKKDFSTP
+1421 SKEDDDTKKDVSTP
-1435 ASSGSVEQS
+1435 ASSGSVDQS
-1444 DSASASSDDAHSTSA
+1444 DSASVSSDEANA
-1459 MQALESA
+1459 INAARALEAA
-1466 TLLKKRARDS
+1466 TLLKKRSRDS
-1476 SEEGSAV
+1476 SEEDGAV
-1483 SETSLSASSLAA
+1483 SETSPPSLAA
-1495 DESVAAKKAKT
+1495 TMDGLAAAKKAKT
-1506 TIDDEASA
+1506 I
-1514 DAAKPTA
+1514 DAASTANSTEIANSTTEGDSVKAHAGLTSTPAKPI
-1521 ASQEDDPMERVEK
+1521 SQE
-1534 ATSSPAAKSDAN
+1534 SQQ
-1546 EVTPAVKVEK
+1546 EV
-1556 PQEQIQDR
+1556 Q
-1564 EVGKEAEQTAEKP
+1564 AEKSQP
-1577 KEQQQTSSLDKVKSE
+1577 TLGHGDKSKEQRATLADKVKTE
-1592 RPSECAPATPAAAP
+1592 LPSVTAGLLSIASAGE
-1606 AADLKARAPGS
+1606 LKPSGFS
-1617 LSVVTKNDD
+1617 TTEGQNDI
-1626 KRKE
+1626 KKKE

>member
-1 MNPSY
+1 
-6 PGSSG
+6 
-11 DRHGP
+11 
-16 PSLSASSSSGLGGKG
+16 
-31 GPPSGQQQQQTHS
+31 
-44 YHPQPSLAQ
+44 
-53 LGHLHPLHGGSQ
+53 
-65 QPQQPPQHSMMHPG
+65 MHPG

-93 GGGPNTSRSPH
+93 GGGPSSSRSPH

-114 RGNLGGSSGAGSV
+114 RGNLGGSSSSGGPPSV
-127 LGKPA
+127 LGKPT
-132 GSQGPPPSGA
+132 GSQGPPPSSAAGM
-142 SGLMGH
+142 MGH
-148 SVRMQAPSM
+148 PVRMQAPSM
-157 SQSMGSVQQSMASS
+157 SQSMGNVQQSMAPS
-171 SGGLKPPTQSYSV
+171 SGALKPPTQGYNV
-184 RPPSP
+184 RPQSP
-189 PRRPQESQQQQ
+189 PRRPQET

-208 MQQQQYGLDGR
+208 IQHQYGLDGR

-227 GDYYQQQQTISV
+227 GDYYQQAQTMSG

-336 VQPSMFGVGAPQSAN
+336 VQQSMYAGVGGQQSSG

-374 KPTPSSRQQLAPAS
+374 KPTPSSRQQLAPAG
-388 QMKTGG
+388 QMKAGG
-394 KPKKQQQQAPTPN
+394 KPKKQQQQVPAPS
-407 GGNAAARSSTNPVE
+407 GGNAARNSTNPVE

-503 AQQRKDQMA
+503 AQQRKDMMA

-532 RGPDSPSSAAM
+532 RGLDSPSSAAM
-543 KGGRMMADEEDAYMK
+543 KGGRMMVDDEDAYMK
-558 YGKKGSGR
+558 YGKKGR
-566 GYKDDDHRLSGKAL
+566 GYKDDDRRLSGKAL

-590 RNRSQFNHKRAK
+590 HNRAQFNHKRNK
-602 RRPYDGKERR
+602 RRSYDGKERR

-622 DKEEWNIFEKIKKIL
+622 DKEEWNIFERIKKIL

-783 EANASTIS
+783 ESNASTIS

-800 EVLKKSKESSGDDD
+800 DVLKKATESSGDDS
-814 KLWNYVV
+814 KMWNYVV

-842 SEILELLR
+842 SQILELLR

-883 DVNEK
+883 EVNEK

-924 DEKRAEEAK
+924 DEKRAEETK

-945 TSAVVGAKAPPQALD
+945 TAAVVSAKAPPQASD
-960 IANALK
+960 IADALK
-966 KEQSTDSAKVPP
+966 KEQIADAEKAVSTTAIPS
-978 TTDGKVAAT
+978 AAT
-987 SSQATSSTTWKP
+987 GSQPIVSSKWKP
-999 HFAYKFASVQI
+999 HFTYKFASVQI

-1083 TVQQFNR
+1083 TVQQFN
-1090 AKAHFTINLAAVGCQ
+1090 KEKGYFTINLAGVGCQ

-1112 LTIQEAADFPP
+1112 LTIQEATDFPP
-1123 GLPELDSKQ
+1123 GLPAHDSKQ
-1132 DAAKVQA
+1132 EAAKAQM
-1139 DYKSLFYGNQ
+1139 DYRSRFYGNQ
-1149 HAYAFLRLYQMLQN
+1149 HAYAFLRLYQMLHN

-1215 LYSLIDGSV
+1215 LYSVIDGSV

-1239 TSYFLFTMDKLVTQ
+1239 TSYFLFTMDKLVTL

-1270 TKAFAEVQGEP
+1270 TKAFAEMQDAP
-1281 KPSTDPA
+1281 KPSVDLA
-1288 GAEAKTTAYLNK
+1288 GAEARATAYLNK

-1324 LEARGGTT
+1324 LEARGGST
-1332 PSGVSEPFKIWAPS
+1332 PSGASEPFKIWAPS
-1346 PRVKAPES
+1346 PRVKAPEF

-1359 EPKLAIEYLGS
+1359 EPDMAIEYLGS
-1370 MDEDGDGDDDDD
+1370 IDEDGDDDDD
-1382 ESPSATPVDT
+1382 DEESPSATPADT

-1399 GSPVLD
+1399 GSPVHD

-1410 SQDDEDELMEE
+1410 SLDDEDETMEE
-1421 SKEDDDMKKDFSTP
+1421 SKEDGEIKKELLTP

-1444 DSASASSDDAHSTSA
+1444 DSASASSDDANSTSTTK
-1459 MQALESA
+1459 ALESA
-1466 TLLKKRARDS
+1466 TLLKKRVRDS
-1476 SEEGSAV
+1476 SEEDTAGLEA
-1483 SETSLSASSLAA
+1483 LSASTAA
-1495 DESVAAKKAKT
+1495 AEGLLAAKKAKT
-1506 TIDDEASA
+1506 TTDATSPDVSRSTQEDEPMMGEEKTSSA
-1514 DAAKPTA
+1514 DAIPKTEDAVQMVPVERDEHSQNHGEEKETERYPATEQVPSLDMVLPSDNASDASSAPTHA
-1521 ASQEDDPMERVEK
+1521 PGFSSV
-1534 ATSSPAAKSDAN
+1534 ATS
-1546 EVTPAVKVEK
+1546 
-1556 PQEQIQDR
+1556 
-1564 EVGKEAEQTAEKP
+1564 
-1577 KEQQQTSSLDKVKSE
+1577 
-1592 RPSECAPATPAAAP
+1592 
-1606 AADLKARAPGS
+1606 
-1617 LSVVTKNDD
+1617 DD
-1626 KRKE
+1626 KKE

>member
-1 MNPSY
+1 M
-6 PGSSG
+6 
-11 DRHGP
+11 
-16 PSLSASSSSGLGGKG
+16 
-31 GPPSGQQQQQTHS
+31 
-44 YHPQPSLAQ
+44 
-53 LGHLHPLHGGSQ
+53 
-65 QPQQPPQHSMMHPG
+65 
-79 GPVLPPPPLPGSLG
+79 
-93 GGGPNTSRSPH
+93 
-104 PLSGSILHPP
+104 
-114 RGNLGGSSGAGSV
+114 
-127 LGKPA
+127 
-132 GSQGPPPSGA
+132 
-142 SGLMGH
+142 
-148 SVRMQAPSM
+148 AP
-157 SQSMGSVQQSMASS
+157 S
-171 SGGLKPPTQSYSV
+171 SGGLKPPSQGYSV
-184 RPPSP
+184 RPQSP
-189 PRRPQESQQQQ
+189 PRRPAETQQQ

-208 MQQQQYGLDGR
+208 IQQQYGLDGR

-227 GDYYQQQQTISV
+227 GDYYQQQQSMAGA
-239 PPPRHRELRVEDAL
+239 PPRHRELRVEDAL

-336 VQPSMFGVGAPQSAN
+336 VQQPMYAGVGAQQSSN

-361 TIPPPPYSPPELH
+361 TIPPPPYSPPDLH
-374 KPTPSSRQQLAPAS
+374 KPTPSSRQQLAPAG

-394 KPKKQQQQAPTPN
+394 KPKKQQQQAPTPS

-512 QKARKYGSS
+512 QKARKYGTS
-521 SQGYQP
+521 SQGYPQS

-532 RGPDSPSSAAM
+532 RGADSPSSAAM
-543 KGGRMMADEEDAYMK
+543 KGGRMVAEDEDAYMK

-590 RNRSQFNHKRAK
+590 RNRAQFNHKRAK

-673 HTDLVEEFDHLLCS
+673 HTELVEEFDHLLCS

-791 ILEPLAHEI
+791 VLEPLAHEI
-800 EVLKKSKESSGDDD
+800 EVLKKTKDSTGDDG
-814 KLWNYVV
+814 KMWNYVV

-833 ITRIYGESG
+833 ITRIYGEAG
-842 SEILELLR
+842 TEILDLLR
-850 KHPAGA
+850 KYPAGA
-856 IPIILKRLK
+856 IPVILKRLK

-883 DVNEK
+883 EVNEK

-924 DEKRAEEAK
+924 DEKRVEEAK
-933 TDSNASPSTVSA
+933 TESSASPSTVSA
-945 TSAVVGAKAPPQALD
+945 TADVVSAKAPPQASD
-960 IANALK
+960 IADALR
-966 KEQSTDSAKVPP
+966 KEQSSVSAKIPAA
-978 TTDGKVAAT
+978 DGKVAAT
-987 SSQATSSTTWKP
+987 FSQPVSSAKWKP
-999 HFAYKFASVQI
+999 HFTYKFASVQI

-1048 EEEWLVRKPQHT
+1048 EEEWLVRKPQRT
-1060 TVTLEKAKTLPVGTE
+1060 TVTLEKAKTLSVGTE

-1083 TVQQFNR
+1083 TVQQFN
-1090 AKAHFTINLAAVGCQ
+1090 KEKGYFTINLPAIGCQ
-1105 AYLQPSA
+1105 AYLQPAA

-1123 GLPELDSKQ
+1123 GLPALDSKQ
-1132 DAAKVQA
+1132 DAAKVKA

-1149 HAYAFLRLYQMLQN
+1149 HAYAFLRLYQVLHN

-1239 TSYFLFTMDKLVTQ
+1239 TSYFLFTMDKLVTL

-1270 TKAFAEVQGEP
+1270 TKAFTEVQGEP

-1288 GAEAKTTAYLNK
+1288 GAEAKSTAYLNK

-1332 PSGVSEPFKIWAPS
+1332 PSGASEPFKIWAPS

-1354 SKWLI
+1354 SKWLV
-1359 EPKLAIEYLGS
+1359 EPELAIEYLGS
-1370 MDEDGDGDDDDD
+1370 MDDDGDDDDDDDDDD

-1399 GSPVLD
+1399 GSPVHD
-1405 TPVHD
+1405 TPVHESPD
-1410 SQDDEDELMEE
+1410 DDDDEPMEE
-1421 SKEDDDMKKDFSTP
+1421 SKEGDDDVKKEMLTP
-1435 ASSGSVEQS
+1435 ASSGSVERS
-1444 DSASASSDDAHSTSA
+1444 DSASASSDDAHAANTVK
-1459 MQALESA
+1459 ALESA

-1476 SEEGSAV
+1476 SDEEGAV
-1483 SETSLSASSLAA
+1483 SAASPSSLSAAT
-1495 DESVAAKKAKT
+1495 EGSVLAKKAKT
-1506 TIDDEASA
+1506 ETEVSNDETSA
-1514 DAAKPTA
+1514 DKTKVSARS
-1521 ASQEDDPMERVEK
+1521 SQEDDPMTEEVEEGQVASASSVKPK
-1534 ATSSPAAKSDAN
+1534 AQEGLQ
-1546 EVTPAVKVEK
+1546 EVKLEK
-1556 PQEQIQDR
+1556 TQEHIQDPENR
-1564 EVGKEAEQTAEKP
+1564 AEIERQAGDKP
-1577 KEQQQTSSLDKVKSE
+1577 NGQQALSLDKVKSE
-1592 RPSECAPATPAAAP
+1592 RPGGSTAAVHSAISTGD
-1606 AADLKARAPGS
+1606 AKARTSDVASVTAPS
-1617 LSVVTKNDD
+1617 DANKKD
-1626 KRKE
+1626 

>member
-1 MNPSY
+1 M
-6 PGSSG
+6 
-11 DRHGP
+11 
-16 PSLSASSSSGLGGKG
+16 
-31 GPPSGQQQQQTHS
+31 
-44 YHPQPSLAQ
+44 
-53 LGHLHPLHGGSQ
+53 
-65 QPQQPPQHSMMHPG
+65 
-79 GPVLPPPPLPGSLG
+79 
-93 GGGPNTSRSPH
+93 
-104 PLSGSILHPP
+104 
-114 RGNLGGSSGAGSV
+114 
-127 LGKPA
+127 
-132 GSQGPPPSGA
+132 
-142 SGLMGH
+142 
-148 SVRMQAPSM
+148 
-157 SQSMGSVQQSMASS
+157 
-171 SGGLKPPTQSYSV
+171 
-184 RPPSP
+184 
-189 PRRPQESQQQQ
+189 
-200 QQQQQQVP
+200 P

-219 IIPNDQVE
+219 ILPNDGQD
-227 GDYYQQQQTISV
+227 DYYQQQQMAG

-326 IPSQMAGRGG
+326 IPSQISARGG
-336 VQPSMFGVGAPQSAN
+336 GGNIPMYSGVGGQQQSSN

-361 TIPPPPYSPPELH
+361 TIPPPPYSPPELSQHH
-374 KPTPSSRQQLAPAS
+374 KQPTSSSRQQLASAG

-394 KPKKQQQQAPTPN
+394 KPKKQQVPTPGA
-407 GGNAAARSSTNPVE
+407 GGNAASRSSTNPVE

-503 AQQRKDQMA
+503 AQQRKDLMA
-512 QKARKYGSS
+512 QKHKYA
-521 SQGYQP
+521 SQSGYQQS
-527 DRRDD
+527 RRDD
-532 RGPDSPSSAAM
+532 GRSMGDSPSSAAM
-543 KGGRMMADEEDAYMK
+543 KGRGLLAEDDDAYLK
-558 YGKKGSGR
+558 YGKKDAGM
-566 GYKDDDHRLSGKAL
+566 YKDDRRLSGKAL

-590 RNRSQFNHKRAK
+590 RNRAQFNHKRAK

-612 AYLAISDVLL
+612 AYLALSDVLL
-622 DKEEWNIFEKIKKIL
+622 DKEEWGIFEKIKKIL

-673 HTDLVEEFDHLLCS
+673 HTELVDEFDHLLCS

-725 PIPPCSHRSALEK
+725 PIPPCSSRSALDK
-738 QVCNDSWVS
+738 SVCNDSWVS
-747 VPTGSEDFSFKS
+747 VPTGSEDYSFKS

-791 ILEPLAHEI
+791 ILEPLSHEI
-800 EVLKKSKESSGDDD
+800 EVLKSKEGEDD
-814 KLWNYVV
+814 KLWSYVV
-821 DKGTFRVTHLNA
+821 DKGTFRVTHLSA

-842 SEILELLR
+842 TQILDLLR
-850 KHPAGA
+850 KYPAGA
-856 IPIILKRLK
+856 IPVILKRLK

-883 DVNEK
+883 EVNEK

-911 KMMMQEAKKKLEA
+911 KTMMQEAKKKLEVEEKHTDATKA
-924 DEKRAEEAK
+924 DSS
-933 TDSNASPSTVSA
+933 TSPSTVSA
-945 TSAVVGAKAPPQALD
+945 TAVVSAKAAPQASD
-960 IANALK
+960 IADALK
-966 KEQSTDSAKVPP
+966 KEQSAGASKPPATMAIKITVAQPVP
-978 TTDGKVAAT
+978 TTE
-987 SSQATSSTTWKP
+987 WKP

-1033 ISKVWQAFFFPFFHL
+1033 ISKVWQSFFFPFFHL
-1048 EEEWLVRKPQHT
+1048 EEEWLVRKPQRT
-1060 TVTLEKAKTLPVGTE
+1060 TLTIEKAKTLPVGTE

-1083 TVQQFNR
+1083 TVQQFN
-1090 AKAHFTINLAAVGCQ
+1090 KEKGFLTVNLAGVGCQ

-1112 LTIQEAADFPP
+1112 ITIQEAADFPP
-1123 GLPELDSKQ
+1123 GLPALDNLK
-1132 DAAKVQA
+1132 DAAKTQA
-1139 DYKSLFYGNQ
+1139 DYTALFYGNQ
-1149 HAYAFLRLYQMLQN
+1149 HAYAFLRLYQMLHN
-1163 RLERAFD
+1163 RLERAYD
-1170 LCEKAKRNRN
+1170 LCEKAKRNRT

-1190 LAHAHHSLSAST
+1190 LAHAHHSLAAST

-1208 YQAFVSK
+1208 YQAFLSK

-1224 DNSKYEDS
+1224 DSSKYEDC
-1232 CRSLMGS
+1232 CRNLMGS
-1239 TSYFLFTMDKLVTQ
+1239 TSYFLFTMDKLVTL

-1270 TKAFAEVQGEP
+1270 TKAFSEQHGES
-1281 KPSTDPA
+1281 KPSNLAD
-1288 GAEAKTTAYLNK
+1288 AETKSAAYLSK

-1332 PSGVSEPFKIWAPS
+1332 PSGAPMEPFKIWAPS
-1346 PRVKAPES
+1346 PRVKAQEP

-1359 EPKLAIEYLGS
+1359 EPEVSIEYLGS
-1370 MDEDGDGDDDDD
+1370 MDDDGDDDDD
-1382 ESPSATPVDT
+1382 DEESPSATPLDT
-1392 PSATPMY
+1392 PSATPLF
-1399 GSPVLD
+1399 GSPVTE
-1405 TPVHD
+1405 TPMHD
-1410 SQDDEDELMEE
+1410 DDDESMEE
-1421 SKEDDDMKKDFSTP
+1421 AKEDDGAKKEVDDSVG
-1435 ASSGSVEQS
+1435 ASSGSMD
-1444 DSASASSDDAHSTSA
+1444 DSPSVSSDEA
-1459 MQALESA
+1459 QAAKSLESA
-1466 TLLKKRARDS
+1466 TLLKKRARGL
-1476 SEEGSAV
+1476 SEDGSAA
-1483 SETSLSASSLAA
+1483 SAASLSPS
-1495 DESVAAKKAKT
+1495 SVAAEVVAKKKAKT
-1506 TIDDEASA
+1506 GENEHTTHAPDSKAEEGEASGDEDRDSKKAVSQDDESMTGEAIMAAASA
-1514 DAAKPTA
+1514 LVNAEGNAKPKT
-1521 ASQEDDPMERVEK
+1521 QEFTQGFK
-1534 ATSSPAAKSDAN
+1534 L
-1546 EVTPAVKVEK
+1546 EK
-1556 PQEQIQDR
+1556 PQEQATLLQSMSGK
-1564 EVGKEAEQTAEKP
+1564 GKEESKENTAAASAPSKGQMPASVEPAKA
-1577 KEQQQTSSLDKVKSE
+1577 E
-1592 RPSECAPATPAAAP
+1592 RPRDSSAAT
-1606 AADLKARAPGS
+1606 S
-1617 LSVVTKNDD
+1617 DD
-1626 KRKE
+1626 KKI

>member
-16 PSLSASSSSGLGGKG
+16 PSLNSASSAGLGGKG
-31 GPPSGQQQQQTHS
+31 GASSGQQQQQTHS

-53 LGHLHPLHGGSQ
+53 LSHLHPLHGGSQ
-65 QPQQPPQHSMMHPG
+65 QQQHSIMHPN

-114 RGNLGGSSGAGSV
+114 RGNLGSSSGSGPPSV

-132 GSQGPPPSGA
+132 GSQGPPPSSAG
-142 SGLMGH
+142 GMMGH
-148 SVRMQAPSM
+148 SVRMQTPNM
-157 SQSMGSVQQSMASS
+157 SQSMGNVQQSMASS
-171 SGGLKPPTQSYSV
+171 SGGLKPPTQGYNV
-184 RPPSP
+184 RPQSP
-189 PRRPQESQQQQ
+189 PRRPQETQQQQ
-200 QQQQQQVP
+200 QQQQP
-208 MQQQQYGLDGR
+208 QQQQQVVQQHYGLDGR

-227 GDYYQQQQTISV
+227 GDYYQQQQMSG

-336 VQPSMFGVGAPQSAN
+336 VQQSIDDPTA
-351 ANMGHRPPPV
+351 
-361 TIPPPPYSPPELH
+361 PYSPPELL
-374 KPTPSSRQQLAPAS
+374 KATTSSRQQLAPAG

-394 KPKKQQQQAPTPN
+394 KPKKQQQQTPVPS

-512 QKARKYGSS
+512 LKARKYGSS
-521 SQGYQP
+521 QGYQA

-532 RGPDSPSSAAM
+532 RGGDSPSSAAM
-543 KGGRMMADEEDAYMK
+543 KGGRMMGDDEDAYMK
-558 YGKKGSGR
+558 YGKRGGGR

-590 RNRSQFNHKRAK
+590 RNRAQFNHKRNK

-622 DKEEWNIFEKIKKIL
+622 DKEEWSIFEKIKKIL

-738 QVCNDSWVS
+738 EVCNDSWVS

-791 ILEPLAHEI
+791 ILEPLAQEI
-800 EVLKKSKESSGDDD
+800 EVLKKSSGDDD

-833 ITRIYGESG
+833 ITRIYGEAG
-842 SEILELLR
+842 SQILELLR
-850 KHPAGA
+850 KYPAGA

-883 DVNEK
+883 EVNEK

-903 KDKKQTSM
+903 KDKKQTGM

-945 TSAVVGAKAPPQALD
+945 TSAVVGAKAPPQASD
-960 IANALK
+960 IADALK
-966 KEQSTDSAKVPP
+966 KEQSLDAAKPPITADSKI
-978 TTDGKVAAT
+978 AAT
-987 SSQATSSTTWKP
+987 SSHPMKWKP

-1023 KNLSVADKEK
+1023 KNLGGADKEK
-1033 ISKVWQAFFFPFFHL
+1033 ISKVWQSFFFPFFHL

-1060 TVTLEKAKTLPVGTE
+1060 TVTPEKAKTLRVGTE

-1090 AKAHFTINLAAVGCQ
+1090 EKGYFTINLAVIGCQ

-1112 LTIQEAADFPP
+1112 LTVQEAADFPP
-1123 GLPELDSKQ
+1123 GLPALDSKQ
-1132 DAAKVQA
+1132 DAAKVLE

-1149 HAYAFLRLYQMLQN
+1149 HAYAFLRLYQILHN

-1190 LAHAHHSLSAST
+1190 LAHAHHSLSASP

-1270 TKAFAEVQGEP
+1270 TKAFAEVQGES
-1281 KPSTDPA
+1281 KPLVDPA
-1288 GAEAKTTAYLNK
+1288 VAEAKSTAYLNK
-1300 TKSIFEGEGAFRIE
+1300 TKAIFEGEGAFRIE
-1314 FNPGVLRKTP
+1314 FKPGVLRKTP
-1324 LEARGGTT
+1324 LEARGGST
-1332 PSGVSEPFKIWAPS
+1332 PSGASEPFKIWAPS
-1346 PRVKAPES
+1346 PRVKAPEA
-1354 SKWLI
+1354 SKWLV
-1359 EPKLAIEYLGS
+1359 EPELAIEYLGS
-1370 MDEDGDGDDDDD
+1370 MDEDGDDDDDDD

-1392 PSATPMY
+1392 PSATPVY
-1399 GSPVLD
+1399 GSPVHD
-1405 TPVHD
+1405 TPGRD
-1410 SQDDEDELMEE
+1410 SQDDDDDLMEE
-1421 SKEDDDMKKDFSTP
+1421 TKENENIKEESTP

-1444 DSASASSDDAHSTSA
+1444 DSGSSDDAHSANA
-1459 MQALESA
+1459 MKALEFA
-1466 TLLKKRARDS
+1466 TLLKKRGRDS
-1476 SEEGSAV
+1476 SEEGNAV
-1483 SETSLSASSLAA
+1483 LKASSSLSTAA
-1495 DESVAAKKAKT
+1495 GDGAAAAKKVKT
-1506 TIDDEASA
+1506 TEAFTDTSKPTTASQKDELMTEGDQTAPAPVQAKVQEIKQAVRLETPQDQDQKGRETSRSA
-1514 DAAKPTA
+1514 DK
-1521 ASQEDDPMERVEK
+1521 
-1534 ATSSPAAKSDAN
+1534 
-1546 EVTPAVKVEK
+1546 
-1556 PQEQIQDR
+1556 
-1564 EVGKEAEQTAEKP
+1564 
-1577 KEQQQTSSLDKVKSE
+1577 QQTSSLGQVHSE
-1592 RPSECAPATPAAAP
+1592 RSIGSASATPTTVSTGT
-1606 AADLKARAPGS
+1606 LT
-1617 LSVVTKNDD
+1617 LSGPSITVTESDYT
-1626 KRKE
+1626 RKE

>member
-1 MNPSY
+1 
-6 PGSSG
+6 
-11 DRHGP
+11 
-16 PSLSASSSSGLGGKG
+16 
-31 GPPSGQQQQQTHS
+31 
-44 YHPQPSLAQ
+44 
-53 LGHLHPLHGGSQ
+53 
-65 QPQQPPQHSMMHPG
+65 
-79 GPVLPPPPLPGSLG
+79 
-93 GGGPNTSRSPH
+93 
-104 PLSGSILHPP
+104 
-114 RGNLGGSSGAGSV
+114 
-127 LGKPA
+127 
-132 GSQGPPPSGA
+132 
-142 SGLMGH
+142 MGH
-148 SVRMQAPSM
+148 PVRMQASSM
-157 SQSMGSVQQSMASS
+157 SQSMGSVQQNMAPS
-171 SGGLKPPTQSYSV
+171 SGALKPPTQGYNV
-184 RPPSP
+184 RPQSP
-189 PRRPQESQQQQ
+189 PRRPQET

-208 MQQQQYGLDGR
+208 IQHQYGLDGR

-227 GDYYQQQQTISV
+227 GDYYQQSQAMSG

-336 VQPSMFGVGAPQSAN
+336 VQQSMYAAVGGQQSSG

-361 TIPPPPYSPPELH
+361 TIPPPPYSPPELQ
-374 KPTPSSRQQLAPAS
+374 KPTSSRQQLAPAG

-394 KPKKQQQQAPTPN
+394 KPKKQQQQVPAPS
-407 GGNAAARSSTNPVE
+407 GGNAARNSTNPVE

-503 AQQRKDQMA
+503 AQQRKDMMA

-521 SQGYQP
+521 SQGYHP

-532 RGPDSPSSAAM
+532 RGLDSPSSAAM
-543 KGGRMMADEEDAYMK
+543 KGGRMMVDDEDAYMK
-558 YGKKGSGR
+558 YGKKGR
-566 GYKDDDHRLSGKAL
+566 GYKDDDRRLSGKAL

-590 RNRSQFNHKRAK
+590 YNRAQFNHKRTK

-622 DKEEWNIFEKIKKIL
+622 DKEEWNIFERIKKIL

-800 EVLKKSKESSGDDD
+800 DVLKKATESSGDDD
-814 KLWNYVV
+814 KMWNYVV

-842 SEILELLR
+842 SQILELLR
-850 KHPAGA
+850 KHPASA

-883 DVNEK
+883 EVNEK

-945 TSAVVGAKAPPQALD
+945 TAAVVSAKAPPQASD
-960 IANALK
+960 IADALK
-966 KEQSTDSAKVPP
+966 KEQIADADKTVP
-978 TTDGKVAAT
+978 TTALPSVVTGPQPIVSLK
-987 SSQATSSTTWKP
+987 WKP
-999 HFAYKFASVQI
+999 HFTYKFASVQI

-1033 ISKVWQAFFFPFFHL
+1033 ISKIWQAFFFPFFHL

-1083 TVQQFNR
+1083 TVQQFN
-1090 AKAHFTINLAAVGCQ
+1090 KEKGYFTINLAGVGCQ

-1112 LTIQEAADFPP
+1112 LTIQEATDFPP
-1123 GLPELDSKQ
+1123 GLPAHDSKQ
-1132 DAAKVQA
+1132 EAVKAQV
-1139 DYKSLFYGNQ
+1139 DYRSRFYGNQ
-1149 HAYAFLRLYQMLQN
+1149 HAYAFLRLYQMLHN

-1239 TSYFLFTMDKLVTQ
+1239 TSYFLFTMDKLVTL

-1270 TKAFAEVQGEP
+1270 TKAFAEMQDAP
-1281 KPSTDPA
+1281 KPSVDPA
-1288 GAEAKTTAYLNK
+1288 GAEARATAYLNK

-1324 LEARGGTT
+1324 IEARGGST
-1332 PSGVSEPFKIWAPS
+1332 PSGASEPFKIWAPS

-1359 EPKLAIEYLGS
+1359 EPDMAIEYLGS
-1370 MDEDGDGDDDDD
+1370 IDEDGDDDDDDD
-1382 ESPSATPVDT
+1382 ESPSATPADT
-1392 PSATPMY
+1392 PSATPVY
-1399 GSPVLD
+1399 GSPVHD

-1410 SQDDEDELMEE
+1410 SLDEDEAMEE
-1421 SKEDDDMKKDFSTP
+1421 SKEDGEIKKELLTP

-1444 DSASASSDDAHSTSA
+1444 DSASASSDDANSTSA
-1459 MQALESA
+1459 TKALESA

-1476 SEEGSAV
+1476 SEEGSAGL
-1483 SETSLSASSLAA
+1483 EALSASTAA
-1495 DESVAAKKAKT
+1495 AEELLAAKKAKT
-1506 TIDDEASA
+1506 TADAISSDAARSTQDDPMMGEEKASSA
-1514 DAAKPTA
+1514 DATPNIEDAALVERHEQSQSRGEKETERDPATEQVPSLDMVLPSDSTSDTPSAPTHA
-1521 ASQEDDPMERVEK
+1521 LGFSSV
-1534 ATSSPAAKSDAN
+1534 ATS
-1546 EVTPAVKVEK
+1546 
-1556 PQEQIQDR
+1556 
-1564 EVGKEAEQTAEKP
+1564 
-1577 KEQQQTSSLDKVKSE
+1577 
-1592 RPSECAPATPAAAP
+1592 
-1606 AADLKARAPGS
+1606 
-1617 LSVVTKNDD
+1617 DD
-1626 KRKE
+1626 KKE

>member
-1 MNPSY
+1 MYSNV
-6 PGSSG
+6 G
-11 DRHGP
+11 
-16 PSLSASSSSGLGGKG
+16 AQQSSS
-31 GPPSGQQQQQTHS
+31 
-44 YHPQPSLAQ
+44 
-53 LGHLHPLHGGSQ
+53 
-65 QPQQPPQHSMMHPG
+65 
-79 GPVLPPPPLPGSLG
+79 
-93 GGGPNTSRSPH
+93 
-104 PLSGSILHPP
+104 
-114 RGNLGGSSGAGSV
+114 
-127 LGKPA
+127 
-132 GSQGPPPSGA
+132 
-142 SGLMGH
+142 
-148 SVRMQAPSM
+148 
-157 SQSMGSVQQSMASS
+157 
-171 SGGLKPPTQSYSV
+171 
-184 RPPSP
+184 
-189 PRRPQESQQQQ
+189 
-200 QQQQQQVP
+200 
-208 MQQQQYGLDGR
+208 
-219 IIPNDQVE
+219 
-227 GDYYQQQQTISV
+227 
-239 PPPRHRELRVEDAL
+239 
-253 LYLDQVKQQFGDQP
+253 
-267 DIYNQFLD
+267 
-275 VMKDFKAQAIDTP
+275 
-288 GVILRV
+288 
-294 STLFR
+294 
-299 GYPNLILGFNTF
+299 
-311 LPPGYRIRPDTSIEV
+311 
-326 IPSQMAGRGG
+326 
-336 VQPSMFGVGAPQSAN
+336 

-374 KPTPSSRQQLAPAS
+374 KPTPSSRQQLAPAG

-394 KPKKQQQQAPTPN
+394 KPKKQQQQAPAPS

-512 QKARKYGSS
+512 QKARKYGS
-521 SQGYQP
+521 QGYQA

-532 RGPDSPSSAAM
+532 HGGDSPSSAAM
-543 KGGRMMADEEDAYMK
+543 KGRMMADDEDAYMK
-558 YGKKGSGR
+558 YGKKGGR

-590 RNRSQFNHKRAK
+590 RNRAQFNHKRNK

-738 QVCNDSWVS
+738 EVCNDSWVSVPTGSEDFSFKSMRKNQNLFGRHTDLVEEFDHLLCSHGVQKTPKEIWPFIPLAETDLSQCRRATPSYRGLPASYPIPPCSHRSALEKEVCNDSWVS

-791 ILEPLAHEI
+791 ILEPLAQEI
-800 EVLKKSKESSGDDD
+800 EVLKKSSGDDD

-833 ITRIYGESG
+833 ITRIYGEAG
-842 SEILELLR
+842 SQILELLR
-850 KHPAGA
+850 KYPAGA

-883 DVNEK
+883 EVNEK

-924 DEKRAEEAK
+924 DEKRTEEAK
-933 TDSNASPSTVSA
+933 ADSNASPSTVSA
-945 TSAVVGAKAPPQALD
+945 TSAVVGAKAPPQASD
-960 IANALK
+960 IADALK
-966 KEQSTDSAKVPP
+966 KEQSTDAAKPP
-978 TTDGKVAAT
+978 VTADSKIAAT
-987 SSQATSSTTWKP
+987 SSQPKQWKP

-1023 KNLSVADKEK
+1023 KNLGGADKEK
-1033 ISKVWQAFFFPFFHL
+1033 ISKVWQSFFFPFFHL

-1060 TVTLEKAKTLPVGTE
+1060 TVTPEKAKTLRVGTE

-1090 AKAHFTINLAAVGCQ
+1090 EKGYFTINLAALGCQ

-1112 LTIQEAADFPP
+1112 LTVQEAADFPP
-1123 GLPELDSKQ
+1123 GLPALDSKQ
-1132 DAAKVQA
+1132 DASKVLE

-1149 HAYAFLRLYQMLQN
+1149 HAYAFLRLYQILHN
-1163 RLERAFD
+1163 RLERAYD

-1190 LAHAHHSLSAST
+1190 LAHAHHSLSASPT
-1202 KEKTGD
+1202 EKTGD

-1270 TKAFAEVQGEP
+1270 TKAFAEIQGEP
-1281 KPSTDPA
+1281 KPSVDPV
-1288 GAEAKTTAYLNK
+1288 GAETKATAYLNK
-1300 TKSIFEGEGAFRIE
+1300 TKAIFEGEGAFRIE
-1314 FNPGVLRKTP
+1314 FKPGVLRKTP
-1324 LEARGGTT
+1324 LEARGGST
-1332 PSGVSEPFKIWAPS
+1332 PSGASEPFKIWAPS
-1346 PRVKAPES
+1346 PRVKAPEA

-1359 EPKLAIEYLGS
+1359 EPELAIEYLGS
-1370 MDEDGDGDDDDD
+1370 MDEDGDDDDDDD

-1392 PSATPMY
+1392 PSATPVY
-1399 GSPVLD
+1399 GSPVHD
-1405 TPVHD
+1405 TPGRD
-1410 SQDDEDELMEE
+1410 SQDDEDEPMEE
-1421 SKEDDDMKKDFSTP
+1421 TKEDDSIKKEVSTP
-1435 ASSGSVEQS
+1435 ASSGSIEQS
-1444 DSASASSDDAHSTSA
+1444 DSGSSDDAQLANAAKT
-1459 MQALESA
+1459 LESA
-1466 TLLKKRARDS
+1466 TLLKKRTRDS
-1476 SEEGSAV
+1476 SEEGNAV
-1483 SETSLSASSLAA
+1483 ETAPSTSSVATEGA
-1495 DESVAAKKAKT
+1495 IAAKKVKT
-1506 TIDDEASA
+1506 TEAFA
-1514 DAAKPTA
+1514 DTAKPTTA
-1521 ASQEDDPMERVEK
+1521 TQKDDPMAGGDK
-1534 ATSSPAAKSDAN
+1534 AMSAPAQPK
-1546 EVTPAVKVEK
+1546 TQTITQAVKVEK
-1556 PQEQIQDR
+1556 PQEQTHKSDQLT
-1564 EVGKEAEQTAEKP
+1564 EG
-1577 KEQQQTSSLDKVKSE
+1577 QTSSLHVDQVNSA
-1592 RPSECAPATPAAAP
+1592 RPSGSASAVPSVASTG
-1606 AADLKARAPGS
+1606 ARAPGPS
-1617 LSVVTKNDD
+1617 SIVNSDD
-1626 KRKE
+1626 KKE

>member
-6 PGSSG
+6 SGSSA
-11 DRHGP
+11 DRHGQ
-16 PSLSASSSSGLGGKG
+16 SLNSAATSGVGGKG
-31 GPPSGQQQQQTHS
+31 GPPSQPTHN

-53 LGHLHPLHGGSQ
+53 LSHLHPLHGGSQ
-65 QPQQPPQHSMMHPG
+65 QSQQQQQHAMMHSS
-79 GPVLPPPPLPGSLG
+79 GPVLPPPSLTGSMG
-93 GGGPNTSRSPH
+93 GGGTTSSRSPH

-114 RGNLGGSSGAGSV
+114 RGNLGGSSNAGGPPSV

-132 GSQGPPPSGA
+132 VSQNPHSANAGM
-142 SGLMGH
+142 MGH
-148 SVRMQAPSM
+148 SVRMQTASM
-157 SQSMGSVQQSMASS
+157 SQSMGNVPQSMASS
-171 SGGLKPPTQSYSV
+171 SGSLKPPSHNYNARPQSPSR
-184 RPPSP
+184 RPP
-189 PRRPQESQQQQ
+189 ETQQQQ
-200 QQQQQQVP
+200 PQQQQQQVP
-208 MQQQQYGLDGR
+208 IQQHYGLDGR
-219 IIPNDQVE
+219 MIPNDQV
-227 GDYYQQQQTISV
+227 DDSYYQQQTMNG

-326 IPSQMAGRGG
+326 IPSQMTGRGG
-336 VQPSMFGVGAPQSAN
+336 VQQSMYAGGPQQSTATP
-351 ANMGHRPPPV
+351 MGHRPPPV
-361 TIPPPPYSPPELH
+361 TIPPPPYSPPDMH
-374 KPTPSSRQQLAPAS
+374 KSTPSRQQLAP
-388 QMKTGG
+388 TGQLKPG
-394 KPKKQQQQAPTPN
+394 VKPKKPQQAPAL
-407 GGNAAARSSTNPVE
+407 GGSNAAVRNSTNPVE

-512 QKARKYGSS
+512 LKARKYGTSL
-521 SQGYQP
+521 QGYQP
-527 DRRDD
+527 DRLDD
-532 RGPDSPSSAAM
+532 HGADSPSSAAM
-543 KGGRMMADEEDAYMK
+543 KGGRLVASDEDAYMK
-558 YGKKGSGR
+558 YGRKGR
-566 GYKDDDHRLSGKAL
+566 GYKDEDVRLSGKAL

-590 RNRSQFNHKRAK
+590 RNRAQFNYKRTK

-622 DKEEWNIFEKIKKIL
+622 DKGEWHIFEKIKKIL

-725 PIPPCSHRSALEK
+725 PIPPCSHRSELEK
-738 QVCNDSWVS
+738 QVCNDRWVS

-783 EANASTIS
+783 EANASTIG
-791 ILEPLAHEI
+791 ILEPLAQEI
-800 EVLKKSKESSGDDD
+800 EVLKSSGDPSDDDD

-821 DKGTFRVTHLNA
+821 EKGTFRVTHLNA
-833 ITRIYGESG
+833 ITRIYGEAG
-842 SEILELLR
+842 SQILELLR
-850 KHPAGA
+850 KFPAGA

-883 DVNEK
+883 EVNEK

-896 SSFYFKQ
+896 TSFYFKQ
-903 KDKKQTSM
+903 KDKKQLGM
-911 KMMMQEAKKKLEA
+911 KTMMQEAKKKLEA
-924 DEKRAEEAK
+924 DEKRAEQAK
-933 TDSNASPSTVSA
+933 AELNASPSIALA
-945 TSAVVGAKAPPQALD
+945 TASVVGSKVPPQAAD
-960 IANALK
+960 IADALK
-966 KEQSTDSAKVPP
+966 KEQFLGFAMPPVTADNRIATVALQSTPP
-978 TTDGKVAAT
+978 TK
-987 SSQATSSTTWKP
+987 WKP
-999 HFAYKFASVQI
+999 HFIYKFASVQI
-1010 HKEAFGLLSYAAE
+1010 HKEAYGLLSYAIE
-1023 KNLSVADKEK
+1023 KSLGVTEKEK
-1033 ISKVWQAFFFPFFHL
+1033 MTKIWQTFFFPFFHL
-1048 EEEWLVRKPQHT
+1048 EKEWLVRKPQHT
-1060 TVTLEKAKTLPVGTE
+1060 TVIIEKAMALRVGMD

-1083 TVQQFNR
+1083 TMQHFNR
-1090 AKAHFTINLAAVGCQ
+1090 EKGYLTINLTANGCQ

-1112 LTIQEAADFPP
+1112 VTVQEAADFPP

-1132 DAAKVQA
+1132 DAAKVLTEH
-1139 DYKSLFYGNQ
+1139 KSLFYGNQ
-1149 HAYAFLRLYQMLQN
+1149 HIYAFLRLYQVFHN
-1163 RLERAFD
+1163 RLERAYD
-1170 LCEKAKRNRN
+1170 LCEKAKRNRI

-1190 LAHAHHSLSAST
+1190 LAHAHHSFSASL

-1224 DNSKYEDS
+1224 DNTKYEDF
-1232 CRSLMGS
+1232 CRGLMGS
-1239 TSYFLFTMDKLVTQ
+1239 TSYFLFTMDKLVAQ

-1270 TKAFAEVQGEP
+1270 IKLFVEVQSEPKSCADPASAETKAI
-1281 KPSTDPA
+1281 
-1288 GAEAKTTAYLNK
+1288 AYLNK
-1300 TKSIFEGEGAFRIE
+1300 TKTIFEGEGAFRME
-1314 FNPGVLRKTP
+1314 FKPGVLRKTP
-1324 LEARGGTT
+1324 LEARGVTT
-1332 PSGVSEPFKIWAPS
+1332 PLGASEPFKIWAPS
-1346 PRVKAPES
+1346 PRVKAPEY

-1359 EPKLAIEYLGS
+1359 EPELAIEYLGS
-1370 MDEDGDGDDDDD
+1370 MDEDGDEDD
-1382 ESPSATPVDT
+1382 EDEDSPSATPVDT
-1392 PSATPMY
+1392 PSATPLY
-1399 GSPVLD
+1399 GSPA
-1405 TPVHD
+1405 HD
-1410 SQDDEDELMEE
+1410 LRDEDDEVMGEL
-1421 SKEDDDMKKDFSTP
+1421 KEKDSRKKSSSTP
-1435 ASSGSVEQS
+1435 GSIEQS
-1444 DSASASSDDAHSTSA
+1444 DSASSDDASTVA
-1459 MQALESA
+1459 YESA

-1476 SEEGSAV
+1476 SEEGRAMV
-1483 SETSLSASSLAA
+1483 KLSLSSLVAA
-1495 DESVAAKKAKT
+1495 DTVVAAKKVKLTADGKR
-1506 TIDDEASA
+1506 TIALE
-1514 DAAKPTA
+1514 
-1521 ASQEDDPMERVEK
+1521 EDDCVEEGNTK
-1534 ATSSPAAKSDAN
+1534 ANAHESMLSI
-1546 EVTPAVKVEK
+1546 KVEK
-1556 PQEQIQDR
+1556 SLEH
-1564 EVGKEAEQTAEKP
+1564 ELTEQTTDKL
-1577 KEQQQTSSLDKVKSE
+1577 KDEQASSLGTLNSE
-1592 RPSECAPATPAAAP
+1592 RWGDSVALVAPKI
-1606 AADLKARAPGS
+1606 D
-1617 LSVVTKNDD
+1617 V
-1626 KRKE
+1626 RKE

>member
-16 PSLSASSSSGLGGKG
+16 PSLSSASSSGLGGKG
-31 GPPSGQQQQQTHS
+31 GPPSGQQQQQHS

-53 LGHLHPLHGGSQ
+53 LTHGGHLHPLHGGSQ
-65 QPQQPPQHSMMHPG
+65 QPQQQPQHSMMHPG
-79 GPVLPPPPLPGSLG
+79 GPVLPPPPLQGSLG
-93 GGGPNTSRSPH
+93 GGGPNSSRSPH

-114 RGNLGGSSGAGSV
+114 RGTLGGSSGAGGPPSV
-127 LGKPA
+127 LGKPV
-132 GSQGPPPSGA
+132 GSQGAPPSSATGM
-142 SGLMGH
+142 MGH
-148 SVRMQAPSM
+148 SVRMQAPSL
-157 SQSMGSVQQSMASS
+157 SQSMGSVQQSMAPS
-171 SGGLKPPTQSYSV
+171 SGGLNPPTQGYSV
-184 RPPSP
+184 RPQSP
-189 PRRPQESQQQQ
+189 PRRQPDPQ

-208 MQQQQYGLDGR
+208 IQQQYGLDGR
-219 IIPNDQVE
+219 IIPNDQLE
-227 GDYYQQQQTISV
+227 GDYYQQQQTMSG

-336 VQPSMFGVGAPQSAN
+336 VQQSMYSGVGQSSN

-374 KPTPSSRQQLAPAS
+374 KPTPSSRQQLPPSA

-394 KPKKQQQQAPTPN
+394 KPKKQQQQAPTPSGGN
-407 GGNAAARSSTNPVE
+407 GGSRSSTNPVE

-512 QKARKYGSS
+512 LKARKFG
-521 SQGYQP
+521 QGGYQQS

-532 RGPDSPSSAAM
+532 RGGDSPSSAAM
-543 KGGRMMADEEDAYMK
+543 KGGRLMGDDEDAYMK
-558 YGKKGSGR
+558 YGKKGR
-566 GYKDDDHRLSGKAL
+566 GYKDDDQRLSGKAL

-590 RNRSQFNHKRAK
+590 RNRAQFNHKRAK

-738 QVCNDSWVS
+738 RVCNDSWVS
-747 VPTGSEDFSFKS
+747 VPTGSEDYSFKS

-800 EVLKKSKESSGDDD
+800 EVLNSKKSSGDDD

-833 ITRIYGESG
+833 ITRIYGDSG
-842 SEILELLR
+842 AQILDLLR
-850 KHPAGA
+850 KYPAGA
-856 IPIILKRLK
+856 IPVILKRLK

-883 DVNEK
+883 EVNEK

-903 KDKKQTSM
+903 KDKKQTGM

-924 DEKRAEEAK
+924 DEKRAEESK
-933 TDSNASPSTVSA
+933 TDSSAAPSTVSA
-945 TSAVVGAKAPPQALD
+945 TVAVASVKAPPQASD
-960 IANALK
+960 IADALK
-966 KEQSTDSAKVPP
+966 KEQFAHSAKAPIAA
-978 TTDGKVAAT
+978 DGKAAAISAQA
-987 SSQATSSTTWKP
+987 SSSAKWKP

-1033 ISKVWQAFFFPFFHL
+1033 VSKVWQAFFFPFFHL
-1048 EEEWLVRKPQHT
+1048 EEEWLVRKPQRT
-1060 TVTLEKAKTLPVGTE
+1060 TVTLEKAKTLPMGTE
-1075 VSTEFGEG
+1075 ASTDFGEG
-1083 TVQQFNR
+1083 TVEQFNK
-1090 AKAHFTINLAAVGCQ
+1090 AKGYFSINLATIGCQ
-1105 AYLQPSA
+1105 AYLQPGA
-1112 LTIQEAADFPP
+1112 ITIQEAAAFPP
-1123 GLPELDSKQ
+1123 GLPALDSKQ

-1139 DYKSLFYGNQ
+1139 DYKSRFYGNQ
-1149 HAYAFLRLYQMLQN
+1149 HAYAFLRLYQMLHN

-1208 YQAFVSK
+1208 YQAFLSK

-1264 DTCQEL
+1264 DICQEL
-1270 TKAFAEVQGEP
+1270 TKAFGEQQGEP
-1281 KPSTDPA
+1281 KPSADPA
-1288 GAEAKTTAYLNK
+1288 GAEAKAAAYLNK

-1324 LEARGGTT
+1324 LEARGGST
-1332 PSGVSEPFKIWAPS
+1332 PSGFSEPFKIWAPS
-1346 PRVKAPES
+1346 PRVRAPES
-1354 SKWLI
+1354 SKWLF
-1359 EPKLAIEYLGS
+1359 EPELAIEYLGS
-1370 MDEDGDGDDDDD
+1370 MDEDGDDDDDDD

-1392 PSATPMY
+1392 PSATPVY
-1399 GSPVLD
+1399 GSPVHE

-1410 SQDDEDELMEE
+1410 SMDDDDDELMGE
-1421 SKEDDDMKKDFSTP
+1421 SKEDDDVKKEVATP

-1444 DSASASSDDAHSTSA
+1444 DSASASSDDARMGNATK
-1459 MQALESA
+1459 ALESA
-1466 TLLKKRARDS
+1466 TLLKKRARGL
-1476 SEEGSAV
+1476 SEDDSAV
-1483 SETSLSASSLAA
+1483 SETSPSSSSAAA

-1506 TIDDEASA
+1506 TTDTVNAAGGKTSTDEATL
-1514 DAAKPTA
+1514 TA
-1521 ASQEDDPMERVEK
+1521 LKTLASASQEDNPMTGEIAKPNAQAVTQGVKLDTSQEHRKESERETSEKPME
-1534 ATSSPAAKSDAN
+1534 
-1546 EVTPAVKVEK
+1546 
-1556 PQEQIQDR
+1556 
-1564 EVGKEAEQTAEKP
+1564 
-1577 KEQQQTSSLDKVKSE
+1577 QQTSSFEKVKTE
-1592 RPSECAPATPAAAP
+1592 RPSDNAAATSSV
-1606 AADLKARAPGS
+1606 ALADDAKIRGPDFATADQ
-1617 LSVVTKNDD
+1617 K
-1626 KRKE
+1626 

>member
-16 PSLSASSSSGLGGKG
+16 PSLSSASSAGLGAKG
-31 GPPSGQQQQQTHS
+31 GPSAGPQQQPHS

-53 LGHLHPLHGGSQ
+53 LAHGGHLHPLHGGSQ
-65 QPQQPPQHSMMHPG
+65 APPPQHSLLHQG
-79 GPVLPPPPLPGSLG
+79 VLPPPPLPGSLG
-93 GGGPNTSRSPH
+93 GGAASRSPH
-104 PLSGSILHPP
+104 PLAGSILHPP
-114 RGNLGGSSGAGSV
+114 RGNLGGSAGGPPSV

-132 GSQGPPPSGA
+132 GSQGPPPA
-142 SGLMGH
+142 SAAGMMGH

-157 SQSMGSVQQSMASS
+157 SQSMGGVQQAMAPS
-171 SGGLKPPTQSYSV
+171 SGGLKVPTQGYSV
-184 RPPSP
+184 RPQSP
-189 PRRPQESQQQQ
+189 PRRPAE

-208 MQQQQYGLDGR
+208 IQQQYGLDGR

-227 GDYYQQQQTISV
+227 GDYYQQQQTMSG

-326 IPSQMAGRGG
+326 IPTQMAGRGG
-336 VQPSMFGVGAPQSAN
+336 VQPSMYSGVGAQQSSN

-374 KPTPSSRQQLAPAS
+374 KPTPSSRQPLAPAG

-394 KPKKQQQQAPTPN
+394 KPKKQPQQAPTP
-407 GGNAAARSSTNPVE
+407 GGGSAASRSSTNPVE

-512 QKARKYGSS
+512 QKARKYGTS
-521 SQGYQP
+521 SQGYPQP

-532 RGPDSPSSAAM
+532 RGVDSPSSAAM
-543 KGGRMMADEEDAYMK
+543 KGGRLMAEDEDSYMK
-558 YGKKGSGR
+558 YGKKGSR

-590 RNRSQFNHKRAK
+590 RNRAQFNHKRAK

-673 HTDLVEEFDHLLCS
+673 HSELVEEFDHLLCS

-791 ILEPLAHEI
+791 VLEPLAHEI
-800 EVLKKSKESSGDDD
+800 EVLKKSKELNGEDD
-814 KLWNYVV
+814 KMWNYVV

-833 ITRIYGESG
+833 ITRIYGDAG
-842 SEILELLR
+842 SQILDLLR
-850 KHPAGA
+850 KYPAGT
-856 IPIILKRLK
+856 IPVVLQRLK

-883 DVNEK
+883 EVNEK

-924 DEKRAEEAK
+924 DEKRVEEAK
-933 TDSNASPSTVSA
+933 SKSNASPSTVSA
-945 TSAVVGAKAPPQALD
+945 TAEVVGAKAPPHASAIADALR
-960 IANALK
+960 
-966 KEQSTDSAKVPP
+966 KEQSFASANTPAVGIKLPSALPQPV
-978 TTDGKVAAT
+978 TLAK
-987 SSQATSSTTWKP
+987 WKP

-1048 EEEWLVRKPQHT
+1048 EEEWLVRKPQRT

-1083 TVQQFNR
+1083 TVQNFN
-1090 AKAHFTINLAAVGCQ
+1090 KEKGYFTINLAAFGCQ
-1105 AYLQPSA
+1105 AYLQPGA

-1123 GLPELDSKQ
+1123 GLPALDSKQ
-1132 DAAKVQA
+1132 DAAKVKEN
-1139 DYKSLFYGNQ
+1139 YKSVFYGNQ
-1149 HAYAFLRLYQMLQN
+1149 HAYAFLRLYQMLHN

-1239 TSYFLFTMDKLVTQ
+1239 TSYFLFTMDKLVTL

-1270 TKAFAEVQGEP
+1270 TKAFTELQGES
-1281 KPSTDPA
+1281 KPSMPADLA
-1288 GAEAKTTAYLNK
+1288 GAEAKATAYLNK

-1324 LEARGGTT
+1324 LETRGGTT
-1332 PSGVSEPFKIWAPS
+1332 PLGASEPFKIWAPS

-1359 EPKLAIEYLGS
+1359 EPELAIEYLGS
-1370 MDEDGDGDDDDD
+1370 MDEDGDDDDDD
-1382 ESPSATPVDT
+1382 DDEESPSATPVDT

-1399 GSPVLD
+1399 GSPVHD
-1405 TPVHD
+1405 TPVHE
-1410 SQDDEDELMEE
+1410 SQDDDDDEPMEE
-1421 SKEDDDMKKDFSTP
+1421 SKEGEDVKKEMLTP

-1444 DSASASSDDAHSTSA
+1444 DTASASSDDARTSSA
-1459 MQALESA
+1459 TKALESA
-1466 TLLKKRARDS
+1466 TLLKKRTRDS
-1476 SEEGSAV
+1476 PVKDDSV
-1483 SETSLSASSLAA
+1483 SETFPDSSPAA
-1495 DESVAAKKAKT
+1495 AEVSVVAKKAKT
-1506 TIDDEASA
+1506 
-1514 DAAKPTA
+1514 AAEVLNDKITGEKSKPSVSGPPA
-1521 ASQEDDPMERVEK
+1521 DDPMTGEK
-1534 ATSSPAAKSDAN
+1534 VATASSAKPIAQESTQGVKLEKTQEQTQDREKRTKGANQTGDKPKEHQMLSLDIVKSESPSDNTVAAPSAASTGDAKSGVVSLSAKSDY
-1546 EVTPAVKVEK
+1546 T
-1556 PQEQIQDR
+1556 
-1564 EVGKEAEQTAEKP
+1564 
-1577 KEQQQTSSLDKVKSE
+1577 
-1592 RPSECAPATPAAAP
+1592 
-1606 AADLKARAPGS
+1606 
-1617 LSVVTKNDD
+1617 
-1626 KRKE
+1626 RKD